1 MKPLRKILG
10 IAVLVALLAATL
22 SACDLFGKKDPTPT
36 PTPDP
41 GGNVQP
47 PKPDQPQDI
56 SDATSGL
63 KYKLTG
69 NSYSVVGILDTN
81 TRKEIVIP
89 ETYNGLPVDAIG
101 GNAFEGAKSIKSI
114 TLSENVTS
122 IGDYAFKGCESLRT
136 IHLNKVN
143 AIGNGAFRGCKSLQF
158 IDVSEE
164 NENFSVVDN
173 VLYNKDLTTLWLYPT
188 AKSEPS
194 SFSVPKS
201 VTTIRSYA
209 FEGDT
214 MQLNEVLIDTNVE
227 IVSFNAFYDTF
238 FLHIYYIPVD
248 PETNAFPSGWN
259 ENWHNLSEEDAKTYI
274 SVFSGKECTITLD
287 THGGNEIEPILQ
299 YEGFFISNP
308 EIPVREGYR
317 FDGWY
322 LSDTYE
328 KNYRVTFQYK
338 VKEDITF
345 HAKWVKRCTI
355 KFDTKEG
362 GTEIPDVVQDE
373 GYTVAKP
380 ADPTRENYRFAG
392 WYLGGSEYN
401 FDSVVSQD
409 LTIEAK
415 WVLQCYLVFDLGYG
429 EESNVYYKTAPKDI
443 GLTVGTDELKK
454 NPSRAGFKFMGWYT
468 EKDGQGTK
476 IEDDKFPY
484 VLEKMETVFYAYW
497 KESFTIVFD
506 ADNETS
512 ETSDVAV
519 LKGDA
524 ITEQE
529 APDTPVYENYRFDG
543 WFSERNGGGT
553 EFRAGE
559 TVFADDTPK
568 KYYAKWVRQY
578 VVTIDTN
585 GGGNI
590 SPSPYKVDVGST
602 ISEPDAECRDKYGYE
617 FRGWHVGDASGK
629 EWDFATDVITEDL
642 TLFAVYN
649 AKKLT
654 ITFKMQSGVDASIGG
669 IKPENTIPCEFDQV
683 LTAEQLAVVCPSEE
697 YRFVEWQYGGV
708 RVGEYEYDKEDT
720 EHKFPV
726 FVGLKIDRLEYGSST
741 IEAIMQRQYR
751 VTLVS
756 NESESTDIFVD
767 EGNTLN
773 ASDIDNPSQY
783 GYVFEYWLDGET
795 RFESMTMT
803 EDILLKAKWHLD
815 TFKITYRIEGQ
826 PDEINEIEYKTEIH
840 NFLDPVIDGFVVS
853 RWTHED
859 GSAIK
864 MPYVV
869 EGDETI
875 VAVLTAVVENENYFN
890 FDPYDDGYSVKSF
903 KTEFKSDS
911 TVTAIKIPDTYNGKP
926 VYRVEGSAFA
936 NAAYLEKVELG
947 ANVVA
952 IESGAFVNCSGLK
965 VMSITA
971 PVNTI
976 KPGAFAGCTRLTRI
990 AVSDSNTCFTNDNGD
1005 GILYEINSA
1014 DEYVLVAYPAGRS
1027 DETVTVST
1035 FVGEIKSYAF
1045 DGASRLKVINI
1056 ERDNAFGTIGATAFN
1071 GCSALEAVN
1080 VNNSAYVSVDGVLYT
1095 AGEINN
1101 ESVYT
1106 VGSTLVLY
1114 PQNKAGDTFT
1124 VPDTVTKIARYAFK
1138 GNRNLVEIVI
1148 GANVSTLGDGENDYE
1163 VFGEAKKLE
1172 RFVVDAAS
1180 QSFSEIRGVLYNKAG
1195 TVLRFYPSAKS
1206 DMTYVVES
1214 TAEKICRNAFA
1225 GAINLSILY
1234 IPKSVVTVSDTLFA
1248 GAERLTTVYVGHT
1261 EAELPSGWNNNW
1273 KDDLPTNAEVF
1284 YGAYTV

>member
-1 MKPLRKILG
+1 MKPLMKILG

-36 PTPDP
+36 PTPNP

-69 NSYSVVGILDTN
+69 NSYSVVGILSTN
-81 TRKEIVIP
+81 TRTDVVVP
-89 ETYNGLPVDAIG
+89 ETYNGLPVDTIG
-101 GNAFEGAKSIKSI
+101 YNAFEGATKIK
-114 TLSENVTS
+114 TLTLGENVTS
-122 IGDYAFKGCESLRT
+122 VGDFAFKGCTALRT
-136 IHLNKVN
+136 INLNKVN
-143 AIGNGAFRGCKSLQF
+143 SIGNGAFRGCKSLQF
-158 IDVSEE
+158 VTVSED
-164 NENFSVVDN
+164 NEHYFVEHN
-173 VLYNKDLTTLWLYPT
+173 VLYNKNKTTLVLYPT
-188 AKSEPS
+188 SNYEFDN
-194 SFSVPKS
+194 FSIPKS
-201 VTTIRSYA
+201 VDTIRGGA
-209 FEGDT
+209 FEGEDL
-214 MQLNEVLIDTNVE
+214 QLEIVLIGANVKE
-227 IVSFNAFYDTF
+227 VSYNAFIDCKN
-238 FLHIYYIPVD
+238 LKIYYIPD
-248 PETNAFPSGWN
+248 ADGGIPAGWN
-259 ENWHNLSEEDAKTYI
+259 ENWHNLSEKEAADNI
-274 SVFSGKECTITLD
+274 SAFNGRECTITFD
-287 THGGNEIEPILQ
+287 SHGGSAVEAVLQ
-299 YEGFFISNP
+299 YEKFYISTP
-308 EIPVREGYR
+308 ETPIREGYR

-322 LSDTYE
+322 LTDSYLTE
-328 KNYRVTFQYK
+328 QK
-338 VKEDITF
+338 VKFPYQVDGDRTL

-355 KFDTKEG
+355 KFDTKDG

-392 WYLGGSEYN
+392 WYLGGREYN

-497 KESFTIVFD
+497 KESFTIVFA

-543 WFSERNGGGT
+543 WFAERNGGGT

-578 VVTIDTN
+578 VVTFDTN
-585 GGGNI
+585 GGPQYGD
-590 SPSPYKVDVGST
+590 PFKVDTGSKLSQPNASYHVKKGHDFVNWQIDGVPVDFDTYVVEKDVTLVATYEAQQYNVIFIAETGEVIATVNGNPSYAGTFEFGST
-602 ISEPDAECRDKYGYE
+602 I
-617 FRGWHVGDASGK
+617 
-629 EWDFATDVITEDL
+629 
-642 TLFAVYN
+642 
-649 AKKLT
+649 
-654 ITFKMQSGVDASIGG
+654 
-669 IKPENTIPCEFDQV
+669 
-683 LTAEQLAVVCPSEE
+683 TAESLNVVCPTETH
-697 YRFVEWQYGGV
+697 RFVEWTYGGV
-708 RVGEYEYDKEDT
+708 RYGNYDEDGKFVDFTITEEYPD
-720 EHKFPV
+720 
-726 FVGLKIDRLEYGSST
+726 GLTLTAKW
-741 IEAIMQRQYR
+741 QRQYR

-826 PDEINEIEYKTEIH
+826 PDEINEIEYLTKIH

-859 GSAIK
+859 GSAIE
-864 MPYVV
+864 MPYTVSR
-869 EGDETI
+869 DEI
-875 VAVLTAVVENENYFN
+875 IYAVLTAVVENENYFN
-890 FDPYDDGYSVKSF
+890 FDPYDDGYSVSF
-903 KTEFKSDS
+903 KDEFKTDS

-1261 EAELPSGWNNNW
+1261 EAELPSGWNYNW
-1273 KDDLPTNAEVF
+1273 KGDLPTNANVV
-1284 YGAYTV
+1284 YGEYTV

>member
-22 SACDLFGKKDPTPT
+22 SACNLFGKDDPTPT

-69 NSYSVVGILDTN
+69 NSYSVVGILSTN
-81 TRKEIVIP
+81 TRTDVVVP
-89 ETYNGLPVDAIG
+89 ETYNGLPVDTIG
-101 GNAFEGAKSIKSI
+101 YNAFEGATKIK
-114 TLSENVTS
+114 TLTLGENVTS
-122 IGDYAFKGCESLRT
+122 VGDFAFKGCTALRT
-136 IHLNKVN
+136 INLNKVN
-143 AIGNGAFRGCKSLQF
+143 SIGNGAFRGCKSLQF
-158 IDVSEE
+158 VTVSED
-164 NENFSVVDN
+164 NEHYFVEHN
-173 VLYNKDLTTLWLYPT
+173 VLYNKNKTTLVLYPT
-188 AKSEPS
+188 SNYEFDN
-194 SFSVPKS
+194 FSIPKS
-201 VTTIRSYA
+201 VDTIRGGA
-209 FEGDT
+209 FEGEDL
-214 MQLNEVLIDTNVE
+214 QLEIVLIGANVKE
-227 IVSFNAFYDTF
+227 VSYNAFIDCKN
-238 FLHIYYIPVD
+238 LKIYYIPDVD
-248 PETNAFPSGWN
+248 GGIPAGWN
-259 ENWHNLSEEDAKTYI
+259 ENWHNLSEKEAADNI
-274 SVFSGKECTITLD
+274 SAFNGRECTVTFD
-287 THGGNEIEPILQ
+287 SHGGSEVEAVLQ
-299 YEGFFISNP
+299 YEKFYISTP
-308 EIPVREGYR
+308 ETPIREGYR

-322 LSDTYE
+322 LTDSYLTE
-328 KNYRVTFQYK
+328 QK
-338 VKEDITF
+338 VKFPYQVDGDRTL

-355 KFDTKEG
+355 KFDTKDG

-585 GGGNI
+585 GGPQYGD
-590 SPSPYKVDVGST
+590 PFKVDTGSKLSQPNASYHVKKGHDFVNWQIDGVPVDFDTYVVEKDVTLVATYEAQQYNVIFIAETGEVIATVNGNPSYAGTFEFGST
-602 ISEPDAECRDKYGYE
+602 I
-617 FRGWHVGDASGK
+617 
-629 EWDFATDVITEDL
+629 
-642 TLFAVYN
+642 
-649 AKKLT
+649 
-654 ITFKMQSGVDASIGG
+654 
-669 IKPENTIPCEFDQV
+669 
-683 LTAEQLAVVCPSEE
+683 TAESLNVVCPTETH
-697 YRFVEWQYGGV
+697 RFVEWTYGGV
-708 RVGEYEYDKEDT
+708 RYGNYDEDGKFVDFTITEEYPD
-720 EHKFPV
+720 
-726 FVGLKIDRLEYGSST
+726 GLTLTAKW
-741 IEAIMQRQYR
+741 QRQYR

-890 FDPYDDGYSVKSF
+890 FTSNGDGYSVSF
-903 KTEFKSDS
+903 KDEFKSDS

-926 VYRVEGSAFA
+926 VSRVAGRAFL
-936 NAAYLEKVELG
+936 NAVYLEKVELG

-952 IESGAFVNCSGLK
+952 IESGAFMNCSGLK

-976 KPGAFAGCTRLTRI
+976 SFGAFAGCTRLTRI

-1005 GILYEINSA
+1005 GILYEINSD

-1035 FVGEIKSYAF
+1035 FVGEIRSYAF

-1056 ERDNAFGTIGATAFN
+1056 ERDNAFGTIGTYAFN

-1095 AGEINN
+1095 ADEK
-1101 ESVYT
+1101 
-1106 VGSTLVLY
+1106 TLVLY

-1124 VPDTVTKIARYAFK
+1124 VPDTVTKIARRAFR
-1138 GNRNLVEIVI
+1138 GNNNLVEIVI
-1148 GANVSTLGDGENDYE
+1148 GANVSALGDGEDDYE

-1172 RFVVDAAS
+1172 RFAVDAAN

-1214 TAEKICRNAFA
+1214 TAEKICLNAFA

-1234 IPKSVVTVSDTLFA
+1234 IPKSVVTVSGTLFA

-1261 EAELPSGWNNNW
+1261 EAELPSGWNYNW
-1273 KDDLPTNAEVF
+1273 KGDLPTNANVV

>member
-36 PTPDP
+36 PTPNP

-69 NSYSVVGILDTN
+69 NSYSVVGILSTN
-81 TRKEIVIP
+81 TRTDVVVP
-89 ETYNGLPVDAIG
+89 ETYNGLPVDTIG
-101 GNAFEGAKSIKSI
+101 YNAFEGATKIK
-114 TLSENVTS
+114 TLTLGENVTS
-122 IGDYAFKGCESLRT
+122 VGDFAFKGCTALRT
-136 IHLNKVN
+136 INLNKVN
-143 AIGNGAFRGCKSLQF
+143 SIGNGAFRGCKSLQF
-158 IDVSEE
+158 VTVSED
-164 NENFSVVDN
+164 NEHYFVEHN
-173 VLYNKDLTTLWLYPT
+173 VLYNKNKTTLVLYPT
-188 AKSEPS
+188 SNYEFDN
-194 SFSVPKS
+194 FSIPKS
-201 VTTIRSYA
+201 VDTIRGGA
-209 FEGDT
+209 FEGEDL
-214 MQLNEVLIDTNVE
+214 QLEIVLIGANVKE
-227 IVSFNAFYDTF
+227 VSYNAFIDCKN
-238 FLHIYYIPVD
+238 LKIYYIPD
-248 PETNAFPSGWN
+248 ADGGIPAGWN
-259 ENWHNLSEEDAKTYI
+259 ENWHNLSEKEAADNI
-274 SVFSGKECTITLD
+274 SAFNGRECTVTFD
-287 THGGNEIEPILQ
+287 SHGGSAVEAVLQ
-299 YEGFFISNP
+299 YEKFYISTP
-308 EIPVREGYR
+308 ETPIREGYR

-322 LSDTYE
+322 LTDSYLTE
-328 KNYRVTFQYK
+328 QK
-338 VKEDITF
+338 VKFPYQVDGDRTL

-559 TVFADDTPK
+559 TVFADDAPK

-585 GGGNI
+585 GGPQYGD
-590 SPSPYKVDVGST
+590 PFKVDTGSKLSQPNASYHVKKGHDFVNWQIDGVPVDFDTYVVEKDVTLVATYEAQQYNVIFIAETGEVIATVNGNPSYAGTFEFGST
-602 ISEPDAECRDKYGYE
+602 I
-617 FRGWHVGDASGK
+617 
-629 EWDFATDVITEDL
+629 
-642 TLFAVYN
+642 
-649 AKKLT
+649 
-654 ITFKMQSGVDASIGG
+654 
-669 IKPENTIPCEFDQV
+669 
-683 LTAEQLAVVCPSEE
+683 TAESLNVVCPTETH
-697 YRFVEWQYGGV
+697 RFVEWTYGGV
-708 RVGEYEYDKEDT
+708 RYGNYDEDGKFVDFTITEEYPD
-720 EHKFPV
+720 
-726 FVGLKIDRLEYGSST
+726 GLTLTAKW
-741 IEAIMQRQYR
+741 QRQYR

-826 PDEINEIEYKTEIH
+826 PDEINEIEYLTKIH

-859 GSAIK
+859 GSAIT

-869 EGDETI
+869 EHDETI

-890 FDPYDDGYSVKSF
+890 FDPYDDGYSVSF
-903 KTEFKSDS
+903 KDEFKTDS

-926 VYRVEGSAFA
+926 VYRVADRAFL
-936 NAAYLEKVELG
+936 NAVYLEKVELG

-976 KPGAFAGCTRLTRI
+976 SFGAFAGCTRLTNI
-990 AVSDSNTCFTNDNGD
+990 AVEEQPDPEKPTWFTNVNGD
-1005 GILYEINSA
+1005 GILYEINSD

-1027 DETVTVST
+1027 DETVTVSA

-1056 ERDNAFGTIGATAFN
+1056 ERDNAFGTIGTYAFN

-1095 AGEINN
+1095 AGEINDDR
-1101 ESVYT
+1101 SAYT
-1106 VGSTLVLY
+1106 VGNTLVLY

-1124 VPDTVTKIARYAFK
+1124 VPDTVTKIARRAFR
-1138 GNRNLVEIVI
+1138 GNNNLVEIVI
-1148 GANVSTLGDGENDYE
+1148 GANVLALGDGEDDYE

-1172 RFVVDAAS
+1172 RFAVDAAN
-1180 QSFSEIRGVLYNKAG
+1180 QSFSGIRGVLYNKAG

-1214 TAEKICRNAFA
+1214 TAEKICLNAFA

-1234 IPKSVVTVSDTLFA
+1234 IPKSVVTVSGTLFA

-1261 EAELPSGWNNNW
+1261 EAELPSGWNYNW
-1273 KDDLPTNAEVF
+1273 KGDLPTNANVV
-1284 YGAYTV
+1284 YGEYTV

>member
-1 MKPLRKILG
+1 MKPLMKILG

-36 PTPDP
+36 PTPNP

-69 NSYSVVGILDTN
+69 NSYSVVGILSTN
-81 TRKEIVIP
+81 TRTDVVVP
-89 ETYNGLPVDAIG
+89 ETYNGLPVDTIG
-101 GNAFEGAKSIKSI
+101 YNAFEGATKIK
-114 TLSENVTS
+114 TLTLGENVTS
-122 IGDYAFKGCESLRT
+122 VGDFAFKGCTALRT
-136 IHLNKVN
+136 INLNKVN
-143 AIGNGAFRGCKSLQF
+143 SIGNGAFRGCKSLQF
-158 IDVSEE
+158 VTVSED
-164 NENFSVVDN
+164 NEHYFVEHN
-173 VLYNKDLTTLWLYPT
+173 VLYNKNKTTLVLYPT
-188 AKSEPS
+188 SNYEFDN
-194 SFSVPKS
+194 FSIPKS
-201 VTTIRSYA
+201 VDTIRGGA
-209 FEGDT
+209 FEGEDL
-214 MQLNEVLIDTNVE
+214 QLEIVLIGANVKE
-227 IVSFNAFYDTF
+227 VSYNAFIDCKN
-238 FLHIYYIPVD
+238 LKIYYIPD
-248 PETNAFPSGWN
+248 ADGGIPAGWN
-259 ENWHNLSEEDAKTYI
+259 ENWHNLSEKEAADNI
-274 SVFSGKECTITLD
+274 SAFNGRECTITFD
-287 THGGNEIEPILQ
+287 SHGGSAVEAVLQ
-299 YEGFFISNP
+299 YEKFYISTP
-308 EIPVREGYR
+308 ETPIREGYR

-322 LSDTYE
+322 LTDSYLTE
-328 KNYRVTFQYK
+328 QK
-338 VKEDITF
+338 VKFPYQVDGDRTL

-355 KFDTKEG
+355 KFDTKDG

-392 WYLGGSEYN
+392 WYLGGREYN

-497 KESFTIVFD
+497 KESFTIVFA

-585 GGGNI
+585 GGPQYGD
-590 SPSPYKVDVGST
+590 PFKVDTGSKLSQPNASYHVKKGHDFVNWQIDGVPVDFDTYVVEKDVTLVATYEAQQYNVIFIAETGEVIATVNGNPSYAGTFEFGST
-602 ISEPDAECRDKYGYE
+602 I
-617 FRGWHVGDASGK
+617 
-629 EWDFATDVITEDL
+629 
-642 TLFAVYN
+642 
-649 AKKLT
+649 
-654 ITFKMQSGVDASIGG
+654 
-669 IKPENTIPCEFDQV
+669 
-683 LTAEQLAVVCPSEE
+683 TAESLNVVCPTETH
-697 YRFVEWQYGGV
+697 RFVEWTYGGV
-708 RVGEYEYDKEDT
+708 RYGNYDEDGKFVDFTITEEYPD
-720 EHKFPV
+720 
-726 FVGLKIDRLEYGSST
+726 GLTLTAKW
-741 IEAIMQRQYR
+741 QRQYR

-890 FDPYDDGYSVKSF
+890 FTSNGDGYSVSF
-903 KTEFKSDS
+903 KDEFKSDS

-926 VYRVEGSAFA
+926 VSRVAGRAFL
-936 NAAYLEKVELG
+936 NAVYLEKVELG

-952 IESGAFVNCSGLK
+952 IESGAFMNCSGLK

-976 KPGAFAGCTRLTRI
+976 SFGAFAGCTRLTRI

-1005 GILYEINSA
+1005 GILYEINSD

-1035 FVGEIKSYAF
+1035 FVGEIRSYAF

-1056 ERDNAFGTIGATAFN
+1056 ERDNAFGTIGTYAFN

-1095 AGEINN
+1095 ADEK
-1101 ESVYT
+1101 
-1106 VGSTLVLY
+1106 TLVLY

-1124 VPDTVTKIARYAFK
+1124 VPDTVTKIARRAFR
-1138 GNRNLVEIVI
+1138 GNNNLVEIVI
-1148 GANVSTLGDGENDYE
+1148 GANVSALGDGEDDYE

-1172 RFVVDAAS
+1172 RFAVDAAN

-1214 TAEKICRNAFA
+1214 TAEKICLNAFA

-1234 IPKSVVTVSDTLFA
+1234 IPKSVVTVSGTLFA

-1261 EAELPSGWNNNW
+1261 EAELPSGWNYNW
-1273 KDDLPTNAEVF
+1273 KGDLPTNANVV

>member
-36 PTPDP
+36 PTPNP

-69 NSYSVVGILDTN
+69 NSYSVVGILSTN
-81 TRKEIVIP
+81 TRTDVVVP
-89 ETYNGLPVDAIG
+89 ETYNGLPVDTIG
-101 GNAFEGAKSIKSI
+101 YNAFEGATKIK
-114 TLSENVTS
+114 TLTLGENVTS
-122 IGDYAFKGCESLRT
+122 VGDFAFKGCTALRT
-136 IHLNKVN
+136 INLNKVN
-143 AIGNGAFRGCKSLQF
+143 SIGNGAFRGCKSLQF
-158 IDVSEE
+158 VTVSED
-164 NENFSVVDN
+164 NEHYFVEHN
-173 VLYNKDLTTLWLYPT
+173 VLYNKNKTTLVLYPT
-188 AKSEPS
+188 SNYEFDN
-194 SFSVPKS
+194 FSIPKS
-201 VTTIRSYA
+201 VDTIRGGA
-209 FEGDT
+209 FEGEDL
-214 MQLNEVLIDTNVE
+214 QLEIVLIGANVKE
-227 IVSFNAFYDTF
+227 VSYNAFIDCKN
-238 FLHIYYIPVD
+238 LKIYYIPD
-248 PETNAFPSGWN
+248 ADGGIPAGWN
-259 ENWHNLSEEDAKTYI
+259 ENWHNLSEKEAADNI
-274 SVFSGKECTITLD
+274 SAFNGRECTITFD
-287 THGGNEIEPILQ
+287 SHGGSEVEAVLQ
-299 YEGFFISNP
+299 YEKFYISTP
-308 EIPVREGYR
+308 ETPIREGYR

-322 LSDTYE
+322 LTDSYLTE
-328 KNYRVTFQYK
+328 QK
-338 VKEDITF
+338 VKFPYQVDGDRTL

-585 GGGNI
+585 GGPQYGD
-590 SPSPYKVDVGST
+590 PFKVDTGSKLSQPNASYHVKKGHDFVNWQIDGVPVDFDTYVVEKDVTLVATYEAQQYNVIFIAETGEVIATVNGNPSYAGTFEFGST
-602 ISEPDAECRDKYGYE
+602 I
-617 FRGWHVGDASGK
+617 
-629 EWDFATDVITEDL
+629 
-642 TLFAVYN
+642 
-649 AKKLT
+649 
-654 ITFKMQSGVDASIGG
+654 
-669 IKPENTIPCEFDQV
+669 
-683 LTAEQLAVVCPSEE
+683 TAESLNVVCPTETH
-697 YRFVEWQYGGV
+697 RFVEWTYGGV
-708 RVGEYEYDKEDT
+708 RYGNYDEDGKFVDFTITEEYPD
-720 EHKFPV
+720 
-726 FVGLKIDRLEYGSST
+726 GLTLTAKW
-741 IEAIMQRQYR
+741 QRQYR

-826 PDEINEIEYKTEIH
+826 PDEINEIEYLTKIH

-859 GSAIK
+859 GSAIT

-890 FDPYDDGYSVKSF
+890 FILKGDEYSVSF
-903 KTEFKSDS
+903 KDEFKTDS
-911 TVTAIKIPDTYNGKP
+911 TVTAIKIPDTHNGKP
-926 VYRVEGSAFA
+926 VSRVAGRAFL
-936 NAAYLEKVELG
+936 NAVYLEKVELG

-952 IESGAFVNCSGLK
+952 IESGAFMNCSGLK

-1005 GILYEINSA
+1005 GILYEINSD

-1035 FVGEIKSYAF
+1035 FVGEIRSYAF

-1056 ERDNAFGTIGATAFN
+1056 ERDNAFGTIGTYAFN

-1095 AGEINN
+1095 ADEK
-1101 ESVYT
+1101 
-1106 VGSTLVLY
+1106 TLVLY

-1124 VPDTVTKIARYAFK
+1124 VPDTVTKIARRAFR
-1138 GNRNLVEIVI
+1138 GNNNLVEIVI
-1148 GANVSTLGDGENDYE
+1148 GANVSALGDGEDDYE

-1172 RFVVDAAS
+1172 RFAVDAAN

-1214 TAEKICRNAFA
+1214 TAEKICLNAFA
-1225 GAINLSILY
+1225 GAINLSVLY
-1234 IPKSVVTVSDTLFA
+1234 IPKSVVTVSGTLFA

-1261 EAELPSGWNNNW
+1261 EAELPSGWNYDW
-1273 KDDLPTNAEVF
+1273 KGDLQTNANVV

>member
-36 PTPDP
+36 PTPNP

-69 NSYSVVGILDTN
+69 NSYSVVGILSTN
-81 TRKEIVIP
+81 TRTDVVVP
-89 ETYNGLPVDAIG
+89 ETYNGLPVDTIG
-101 GNAFEGAKSIKSI
+101 YNAFEGATKIK
-114 TLSENVTS
+114 TLTLGENVTS
-122 IGDYAFKGCESLRT
+122 VGDFAFKGCTALRT
-136 IHLNKVN
+136 INLNKVN
-143 AIGNGAFRGCKSLQF
+143 SIGNGAFRGCKSLQF
-158 IDVSEE
+158 VTVSED
-164 NENFSVVDN
+164 NEHYFVEHN
-173 VLYNKDLTTLWLYPT
+173 VLYNKNKTTLVLYPT
-188 AKSEPS
+188 SNYEFDN
-194 SFSVPKS
+194 FSIPKS
-201 VTTIRSYA
+201 VDTIRGGA
-209 FEGDT
+209 FEGEDL
-214 MQLNEVLIDTNVE
+214 QLEIVLIGANVKE
-227 IVSFNAFYDTF
+227 VSYNAFIDCKN
-238 FLHIYYIPVD
+238 LKIYYIPD
-248 PETNAFPSGWN
+248 ADGGIPAGWN
-259 ENWHNLSEEDAKTYI
+259 ENWHNLSEKEAADNI
-274 SVFSGKECTITLD
+274 SAFNGRECTVTFD
-287 THGGNEIEPILQ
+287 SHGGSAVEAVLQ
-299 YEGFFISNP
+299 YEKFYISTP
-308 EIPVREGYR
+308 ETPIREGYR

-322 LSDTYE
+322 LTDSYLTD
-328 KNYRVTFQYK
+328 QK
-338 VKEDITF
+338 VKFPYQVDGDRTL

-585 GGGNI
+585 GGPQYGD
-590 SPSPYKVDVGST
+590 PFKVDTGSKLSQPNASYHVKKGHDFVNWQIDGVPVDFDTYVVEKDVTLVATYEAQQYNVIFIAETGEVHATVNGNPRYDGSFEFGST
-602 ISEPDAECRDKYGYE
+602 I
-617 FRGWHVGDASGK
+617 
-629 EWDFATDVITEDL
+629 
-642 TLFAVYN
+642 
-649 AKKLT
+649 
-654 ITFKMQSGVDASIGG
+654 
-669 IKPENTIPCEFDQV
+669 
-683 LTAEQLAVVCPSEE
+683 TAENLNVVCPTETH
-697 YRFVEWQYGGV
+697 RFVEWTYGGV
-708 RVGEYEYDKEDT
+708 RYGNYDENGKFVDFTITEEY
-720 EHKFPV
+720 PA
-726 FVGLKIDRLEYGSST
+726 GLTLTAKW
-741 IEAIMQRQYR
+741 QRQYR

-826 PDEINEIEYKTEIH
+826 PDEINEIEYLTKIH

-859 GSAIK
+859 GSAIT

-890 FDPYDDGYSVKSF
+890 FDPYDDGYSVSF
-903 KTEFKSDS
+903 KDEFKTDS

-926 VYRVEGSAFA
+926 VYRVADRAFL
-936 NAAYLEKVELG
+936 NAVYLEKVELG

-952 IESGAFVNCSGLK
+952 IESGAFMNCSGLK

-976 KPGAFAGCTRLTRI
+976 GFGAFAGCTRLTRI
-990 AVSDSNTCFTNDNGD
+990 AVSDLNTCFTNDNGD
-1005 GILYEINSA
+1005 GILYEINSD

-1056 ERDNAFGTIGATAFN
+1056 ERDNAFGTIGTYAFN

-1080 VNNSAYVSVDGVLYT
+1080 VNNEAYVSVDGVLYT
-1095 AGEINN
+1095 ADEK
-1101 ESVYT
+1101 
-1106 VGSTLVLY
+1106 TLVLY

-1124 VPDTVTKIARYAFK
+1124 VPDTVTKIARRAFR
-1138 GNRNLVEIVI
+1138 GNNNLVEIVI
-1148 GANVSTLGDGENDYE
+1148 GANVSALGDGEDDYE

-1172 RFVVDAAS
+1172 RFAVDAAN

-1214 TAEKICRNAFA
+1214 TAEKICLNAFA
-1225 GAINLSILY
+1225 GAINLSVLY
-1234 IPKSVVTVSDTLFA
+1234 IPKSVVTVSGTLFA

-1261 EAELPSGWNNNW
+1261 EAELPSGWNYDW
-1273 KDDLPTNAEVF
+1273 KGDLQTNAEVF

>member
-36 PTPDP
+36 PTPNP

-69 NSYSVVGILDTN
+69 NSYSVVGILSTN
-81 TRKEIVIP
+81 TRTDVVVP
-89 ETYNGLPVDAIG
+89 ETYNGLPVDTIG
-101 GNAFEGAKSIKSI
+101 YNAFEGATKIK
-114 TLSENVTS
+114 TLTLGENVTS
-122 IGDYAFKGCESLRT
+122 VGDFAFKGCTALRT
-136 IHLNKVN
+136 INLNKVN
-143 AIGNGAFRGCKSLQF
+143 SIGNGAFRGCKSLQF
-158 IDVSEE
+158 VTVSED
-164 NENFSVVDN
+164 NEHYFVEHN
-173 VLYNKDLTTLWLYPT
+173 VLYNKNKTTLVLYPT
-188 AKSEPS
+188 SNYEFDN
-194 SFSVPKS
+194 FSIPKS
-201 VTTIRSYA
+201 VDTIRGGA
-209 FEGDT
+209 FEGEDL
-214 MQLNEVLIDTNVE
+214 QLEIVLIGANVKE
-227 IVSFNAFYDTF
+227 VSYNAFIDCKN
-238 FLHIYYIPVD
+238 LKIYYIPD
-248 PETNAFPSGWN
+248 ADGGIPAGWN
-259 ENWHNLSEEDAKTYI
+259 ENWHNLSEKEAADNI
-274 SVFSGKECTITLD
+274 SAFNGRECTVTFD
-287 THGGNEIEPILQ
+287 SHGGSAVEAVLQ
-299 YEGFFISNP
+299 YEKFYISTP
-308 EIPVREGYR
+308 ETPIREGYR

-322 LSDTYE
+322 LTDSYLTE
-328 KNYRVTFQYK
+328 QK
-338 VKEDITF
+338 VKFPYQVDGDRTL

-497 KESFTIVFD
+497 KESFTIVFA

-585 GGGNI
+585 GGPQYGDPFKVDTGSKLSQPNASYHVKKGHDFVNWQI
-590 SPSPYKVDVGST
+590 DGVPVDFDTYVVEKDVTLVATYEAQKYKVCFIAETGEVHATVNGNPRYDDSFEFGST
-602 ISEPDAECRDKYGYE
+602 I
-617 FRGWHVGDASGK
+617 
-629 EWDFATDVITEDL
+629 
-642 TLFAVYN
+642 
-649 AKKLT
+649 
-654 ITFKMQSGVDASIGG
+654 
-669 IKPENTIPCEFDQV
+669 
-683 LTAEQLAVVCPSEE
+683 TAESLNVVCPTETH
-697 YRFVEWQYGGV
+697 RFVEWTYGGV
-708 RVGEYEYDKEDT
+708 RYGNYDEDGKFVDFTITEEYPD
-720 EHKFPV
+720 
-726 FVGLKIDRLEYGSST
+726 GLTLTAKW
-741 IEAIMQRQYR
+741 QRQYR

-826 PDEINEIEYKTEIH
+826 PDEINEIEYLTKIH

-859 GSAIK
+859 GSAIT

-890 FDPYDDGYSVKSF
+890 FDPYDDGYSVSF
-903 KTEFKSDS
+903 KDEFKTDS

-952 IESGAFVNCSGLK
+952 IERGAFVNCSGLK

-976 KPGAFAGCTRLTRI
+976 GFGAFAGCTRLTRI
-990 AVSDSNTCFTNDNGD
+990 AVSDLNTCFTNDNGD
-1005 GILYEINSA
+1005 GILYEINSD

-1056 ERDNAFGTIGATAFN
+1056 ERENRFGKIELTAFN

-1261 EAELPSGWNNNW
+1261 EAELPSGWNNW
-1273 KDDLPTNAEVF
+1273 KGDLPTNANVV
-1284 YGAYTV
+1284 YGEYTV

>member
-36 PTPDP
+36 PTPNP

-69 NSYSVVGILDTN
+69 NSYSVVGILSTN
-81 TRKEIVIP
+81 TRTDVVVP
-89 ETYNGLPVDAIG
+89 ETYNGLPVDTIG
-101 GNAFEGAKSIKSI
+101 YNAFEGATKIK
-114 TLSENVTS
+114 TLTLGENVTS
-122 IGDYAFKGCESLRT
+122 VGDFAFKGCTALRT
-136 IHLNKVN
+136 INLNKVN
-143 AIGNGAFRGCKSLQF
+143 SIGNGAFRGCKSLQF
-158 IDVSEE
+158 VTVSED
-164 NENFSVVDN
+164 NEHYFVEHN
-173 VLYNKDLTTLWLYPT
+173 VLYNKNKTTLVLYPT
-188 AKSEPS
+188 SNYEFDN
-194 SFSVPKS
+194 FSIPKS
-201 VTTIRSYA
+201 VDTIRGGA
-209 FEGDT
+209 FEGEDL
-214 MQLNEVLIDTNVE
+214 QLEIVLIGANVKE
-227 IVSFNAFYDTF
+227 VSYNAFIDCKN
-238 FLHIYYIPVD
+238 LKIYYIPD
-248 PETNAFPSGWN
+248 ADGGIPAGWN
-259 ENWHNLSEEDAKTYI
+259 ENWHNLSEKEAADNI
-274 SVFSGKECTITLD
+274 SAFNGRECTVTFD
-287 THGGNEIEPILQ
+287 SHGGSAVEAVLQ
-299 YEGFFISNP
+299 YEKFYISTP
-308 EIPVREGYR
+308 ETPIREGYR

-322 LSDTYE
+322 LTDSYLTD
-328 KNYRVTFQYK
+328 QK
-338 VKEDITF
+338 VKFPYQVDGDRTL

-585 GGGNI
+585 GGPQYGD
-590 SPSPYKVDVGST
+590 PFKVDTGSKLSQPNASYHVKKGHDFVNWQIDGVPVDFDTYVVEKDVTLVATYEAQQYNVIFIAETGEVIATVNGNPSYAGTFEFGST
-602 ISEPDAECRDKYGYE
+602 I
-617 FRGWHVGDASGK
+617 
-629 EWDFATDVITEDL
+629 
-642 TLFAVYN
+642 
-649 AKKLT
+649 
-654 ITFKMQSGVDASIGG
+654 
-669 IKPENTIPCEFDQV
+669 
-683 LTAEQLAVVCPSEE
+683 TAESLNVVCPTETH
-697 YRFVEWQYGGV
+697 RFVEWTYGGV
-708 RVGEYEYDKEDT
+708 RYGNYDEDGKFVDFTITEEYPD
-720 EHKFPV
+720 
-726 FVGLKIDRLEYGSST
+726 GLTLTAKW
-741 IEAIMQRQYR
+741 QRQYR

-826 PDEINEIEYKTEIH
+826 PDEINEIEYLTKIH

-859 GSAIK
+859 GSAIT

-890 FDPYDDGYSVKSF
+890 FILKGDEYSVSF
-903 KTEFKSDS
+903 KDEFKTDS
-911 TVTAIKIPDTYNGKP
+911 TVTAIKIPDTHNGKP
-926 VYRVEGSAFA
+926 VSRVAGRAFL
-936 NAAYLEKVELG
+936 NAVYLEKVELG

-952 IESGAFVNCSGLK
+952 IESGAFMNCSGLK

-976 KPGAFAGCTRLTRI
+976 SFGAFAGCTRLTRI

-1005 GILYEINSA
+1005 GILYEINSD

-1035 FVGEIKSYAF
+1035 FVGEIRSYAF

-1056 ERDNAFGTIGATAFN
+1056 ERDNAFGTIGTYAFN

-1095 AGEINN
+1095 AGEINDDR
-1101 ESVYT
+1101 SAYT
-1106 VGSTLVLY
+1106 VGNTLVLY

-1172 RFVVDAAS
+1172 RFAVDAAN
-1180 QSFSEIRGVLYNKAG
+1180 QNFSEIRGVLYNKAG

-1214 TAEKICRNAFA
+1214 TAEKICLNAFA

-1234 IPKSVVTVSDTLFA
+1234 IPKSVVTVSGTLFA

-1261 EAELPSGWNNNW
+1261 ETELPSGWNDYW

>member
-36 PTPDP
+36 PTPNP

-69 NSYSVVGILDTN
+69 NSYSVVGILSTN
-81 TRKEIVIP
+81 TRTDVVVP
-89 ETYNGLPVDAIG
+89 ETYNGLPVDTIG
-101 GNAFEGAKSIKSI
+101 YNAFEGATKIK
-114 TLSENVTS
+114 TLTLGENVTS
-122 IGDYAFKGCESLRT
+122 VGDFAFKGCTALRT
-136 IHLNKVN
+136 INLNKVN
-143 AIGNGAFRGCKSLQF
+143 SIGNGAFRGCKSLQF
-158 IDVSEE
+158 VTVSED
-164 NENFSVVDN
+164 NEHYFVEHN
-173 VLYNKDLTTLWLYPT
+173 VLYNKNKTTLVLYPT
-188 AKSEPS
+188 SNYEFDN
-194 SFSVPKS
+194 FSIPKS
-201 VTTIRSYA
+201 VDTIRGGA
-209 FEGDT
+209 FEGEDL
-214 MQLNEVLIDTNVE
+214 QLEIVLIGANVKE
-227 IVSFNAFYDTF
+227 VSYNAFIDCKN
-238 FLHIYYIPVD
+238 LKIYYIPD
-248 PETNAFPSGWN
+248 ADGGIPAGWN
-259 ENWHNLSEEDAKTYI
+259 ENWHNLSEKEAADNI
-274 SVFSGKECTITLD
+274 SAFNGRECTITFD
-287 THGGNEIEPILQ
+287 SHGGSAVEAVLQ
-299 YEGFFISNP
+299 YEKFYISTP
-308 EIPVREGYR
+308 ETPIREGYR

-322 LSDTYE
+322 LTDSYLTE
-328 KNYRVTFQYK
+328 QK
-338 VKEDITF
+338 VKFPYQVDGDRTL

-585 GGGNI
+585 GGPQYGD
-590 SPSPYKVDVGST
+590 PFKVDTGSKLSQPNASYHVKKGHDFVNWQIDGVPVDFDTYVVEKDVTLVATYEAQQYNVIFIAETGEVHATVNGNPSYAGTFEFGST
-602 ISEPDAECRDKYGYE
+602 I
-617 FRGWHVGDASGK
+617 
-629 EWDFATDVITEDL
+629 
-642 TLFAVYN
+642 
-649 AKKLT
+649 
-654 ITFKMQSGVDASIGG
+654 
-669 IKPENTIPCEFDQV
+669 
-683 LTAEQLAVVCPSEE
+683 TAESLNVVCPTETH
-697 YRFVEWQYGGV
+697 RFVEWTYGGV
-708 RVGEYEYDKEDT
+708 RYGNYDEDGKFVDFTITEEYPD
-720 EHKFPV
+720 
-726 FVGLKIDRLEYGSST
+726 GLTLTAKW
-741 IEAIMQRQYR
+741 QRQYR

-890 FDPYDDGYSVKSF
+890 FTSNGDGYSVSF
-903 KTEFKSDS
+903 KDEFKSDS

-926 VYRVEGSAFA
+926 VSRVAGRAFL
-936 NAAYLEKVELG
+936 NAVYLEKVELG

-952 IESGAFVNCSGLK
+952 IESGAFMNCSGLK

-976 KPGAFAGCTRLTRI
+976 SFGAFAGCTRLTRI

-1005 GILYEINSA
+1005 GILYEINSD

-1035 FVGEIKSYAF
+1035 FVGEIRSYAF

-1056 ERDNAFGTIGATAFN
+1056 ERGNAFGTIGTYAFN

-1095 AGEINN
+1095 ADEK
-1101 ESVYT
+1101 
-1106 VGSTLVLY
+1106 TLVLY

-1124 VPDTVTKIARYAFK
+1124 VPDTVTKIARRAFR
-1138 GNRNLVEIVI
+1138 GNNNLVEIVI
-1148 GANVSTLGDGENDYE
+1148 GANVSALGDGEDDYE

-1172 RFVVDAAS
+1172 RFAVDAAN

-1214 TAEKICRNAFA
+1214 TAEKICLNAFA

-1234 IPKSVVTVSDTLFA
+1234 IPKSVVTVSGTLFA

-1261 EAELPSGWNNNW
+1261 EAELPSGWNYNW
-1273 KDDLPTNAEVF
+1273 KGDLPTNANVV

>member
-36 PTPDP
+36 PTPNP

-238 FLHIYYIPVD
+238 FLHIYYIPVN

-355 KFDTKEG
+355 KFDTKDG

-585 GGGNI
+585 GGPQYGD
-590 SPSPYKVDVGST
+590 PFKVDTGSKLSQPNASYHVKKGHDFVNWQIDGVPVDFDTYVVEKDVTLVATYEAQQYNVIFIAETGEVIATVNGNPSYAGTFEFGST
-602 ISEPDAECRDKYGYE
+602 I
-617 FRGWHVGDASGK
+617 
-629 EWDFATDVITEDL
+629 
-642 TLFAVYN
+642 
-649 AKKLT
+649 
-654 ITFKMQSGVDASIGG
+654 
-669 IKPENTIPCEFDQV
+669 
-683 LTAEQLAVVCPSEE
+683 TAESLNVVCPTETH
-697 YRFVEWQYGGV
+697 RFVEWTYGGV
-708 RVGEYEYDKEDT
+708 RYGNYDEDGKFVDFTITEEYPD
-720 EHKFPV
+720 
-726 FVGLKIDRLEYGSST
+726 GLTLTAKW
-741 IEAIMQRQYR
+741 QRQYR

-926 VYRVEGSAFA
+926 VSRVAGRAFL
-936 NAAYLEKVELG
+936 NAVYLEKVELG

-952 IESGAFVNCSGLK
+952 IESGAFMNCSGLK

-976 KPGAFAGCTRLTRI
+976 SFGAFAGCTRLTRI

-1005 GILYEINSA
+1005 GILYEINSD

-1027 DETVTVST
+1027 DETVTVSA
-1035 FVGEIKSYAF
+1035 FVGEIRSYAF

-1095 AGEINN
+1095 AGEINDDR
-1101 ESVYT
+1101 SAYT
-1106 VGSTLVLY
+1106 VGNTLVLY

-1172 RFVVDAAS
+1172 RFAVDAAN

-1214 TAEKICRNAFA
+1214 TAEKICLNAFA
-1225 GAINLSILY
+1225 GAINLSVLY
-1234 IPKSVVTVSDTLFA
+1234 IPKSVVTVSGTLFA

-1261 EAELPSGWNNNW
+1261 EAELPSGWNYNW
-1273 KDDLPTNAEVF
+1273 KGDLPTNANVV

>member
-69 NSYSVVGILDTN
+69 NSYSVVGILSTN
-81 TRKEIVIP
+81 TRTDVVVP
-89 ETYNGLPVDAIG
+89 ETYNGLPVDTIG
-101 GNAFEGAKSIKSI
+101 YNAFEGATKIK
-114 TLSENVTS
+114 TLTLGENVTS
-122 IGDYAFKGCESLRT
+122 VGDFAFKGCTALRT
-136 IHLNKVN
+136 INLNKVN
-143 AIGNGAFRGCKSLQF
+143 SIGNGAFRGCKSLQF
-158 IDVSEE
+158 VTVSED
-164 NENFSVVDN
+164 NEHYFVEHN
-173 VLYNKDLTTLWLYPT
+173 VLYNKNKTTLVLYPT
-188 AKSEPS
+188 SNYEFDN
-194 SFSVPKS
+194 FSIPKS
-201 VTTIRSYA
+201 VDTIRGGA
-209 FEGDT
+209 FEGEDL
-214 MQLNEVLIDTNVE
+214 QLEIVLIGANVKE
-227 IVSFNAFYDTF
+227 VSYNAFIDCKN
-238 FLHIYYIPVD
+238 LKIYYIPD
-248 PETNAFPSGWN
+248 ADGGIPAGWN
-259 ENWHNLSEEDAKTYI
+259 ENWHNLSEKEAADNI
-274 SVFSGKECTITLD
+274 SAFNGRECTVTFD
-287 THGGNEIEPILQ
+287 SHGGSEVEAVLQ
-299 YEGFFISNP
+299 YEKFYISTP
-308 EIPVREGYR
+308 ETPIREGYR

-322 LSDTYE
+322 LTDSYLTD
-328 KNYRVTFQYK
+328 QK
-338 VKEDITF
+338 VKFPYQVDGDRTL

-355 KFDTKEG
+355 KFDTKDG

-497 KESFTIVFD
+497 KESFTIVFA

-585 GGGNI
+585 GGPQYGD
-590 SPSPYKVDVGST
+590 PFKVDTGSKLSQPNASYHVKKGHDFVNWQIDGVPVDFDTYVVEKDVTLVATYEAQQYNVIFIAETGEVHATVNGNPSYAGTFEFGST
-602 ISEPDAECRDKYGYE
+602 ITSE
-617 FRGWHVGDASGK
+617 S
-629 EWDFATDVITEDL
+629 L
-642 TLFAVYN
+642 N
-649 AKKLT
+649 
-654 ITFKMQSGVDASIGG
+654 
-669 IKPENTIPCEFDQV
+669 
-683 LTAEQLAVVCPSEE
+683 VVCPTETH
-697 YRFVEWQYGGV
+697 RFVEWTYGGV
-708 RVGEYEYDKEDT
+708 RYGNYDEDGKFVDFTITEEYPD
-720 EHKFPV
+720 
-726 FVGLKIDRLEYGSST
+726 GLTLTAKW
-741 IEAIMQRQYR
+741 QRQYR

-803 EDILLKAKWHLD
+803 EDILLKAKWHLA

-826 PDEINEIEYKTEIH
+826 PDEINEIEYLTEIH

-890 FDPYDDGYSVKSF
+890 FIPNGDGCSVSF
-903 KTEFKSDS
+903 KDEFKTDS

-926 VYRVEGSAFA
+926 VSRVAGRAFL
-936 NAAYLEKVELG
+936 NAVYLEKVELG

-952 IESGAFVNCSGLK
+952 IESGAFMNCSGLK

-976 KPGAFAGCTRLTRI
+976 GFGAFAGCTRLTRI
-990 AVSDSNTCFTNDNGD
+990 AVSDLNTCFTNDNGD
-1005 GILYEINSA
+1005 GILYEINSD

-1027 DETVTVST
+1027 DETVTVSA

-1056 ERDNAFGTIGATAFN
+1056 ERDNAFGTIGTYAFN

-1095 AGEINN
+1095 ADEK
-1101 ESVYT
+1101 
-1106 VGSTLVLY
+1106 TLVLY

-1124 VPDTVTKIARYAFK
+1124 VPDTVTKIARRAFR
-1138 GNRNLVEIVI
+1138 GNNNLVEIVI
-1148 GANVSTLGDGENDYE
+1148 GANVLALGDGEDDYE

-1172 RFVVDAAS
+1172 RFAVDAAN
-1180 QSFSEIRGVLYNKAG
+1180 QNFSANSGVLYNKAG

-1214 TAEKICRNAFA
+1214 TAEKICLNAFA

-1234 IPKSVVTVSDTLFA
+1234 IPKSVVTVSGTLFA

-1261 EAELPSGWNNNW
+1261 EAELPSSWNYNW
-1273 KDDLPTNAEVF
+1273 KGDLPTNAEVF
-1284 YGAYTV
+1284 YGEYTV

>member
-69 NSYSVVGILDTN
+69 NSYSVVGILSTN
-81 TRKEIVIP
+81 TRTDVVVP
-89 ETYNGLPVDAIG
+89 ETYNGLPVDTIG
-101 GNAFEGAKSIKSI
+101 YNAFEGATKIK
-114 TLSENVTS
+114 TLTLGENVTS
-122 IGDYAFKGCESLRT
+122 VGDFAFKGCTALRT
-136 IHLNKVN
+136 INLNKVN
-143 AIGNGAFRGCKSLQF
+143 SIGNGAFRGCKSLQF
-158 IDVSEE
+158 VTVSED
-164 NENFSVVDN
+164 NEHYFVEHN
-173 VLYNKDLTTLWLYPT
+173 VLYNKNKTTLVLYPT
-188 AKSEPS
+188 SNYEFDN
-194 SFSVPKS
+194 FSIPKS
-201 VTTIRSYA
+201 VDTIRGGA
-209 FEGDT
+209 FEGEDL
-214 MQLNEVLIDTNVE
+214 QLEIVLIGANVKE
-227 IVSFNAFYDTF
+227 VSYNAFIDCKN
-238 FLHIYYIPVD
+238 LKIYYIPD
-248 PETNAFPSGWN
+248 ADGGIPAGWN
-259 ENWHNLSEEDAKTYI
+259 ENWHNLSEKEAADNI
-274 SVFSGKECTITLD
+274 SAFNGRECTVTFD
-287 THGGNEIEPILQ
+287 SHGGSAVEAVLQ
-299 YEGFFISNP
+299 YEKFYISTP
-308 EIPVREGYR
+308 ETPIREGYR

-322 LSDTYE
+322 LTDSYLTD
-328 KNYRVTFQYK
+328 QK
-338 VKEDITF
+338 VKFPYQVDGDRTL

-497 KESFTIVFD
+497 KESFTIVFA

-585 GGGNI
+585 GGPQYGD
-590 SPSPYKVDVGST
+590 PFKVDTGSKLSQPNASYTVKKGHDFVNWQIDGVPVDFDTYVVEKDVTLVATYEAQQYNVIFIAETGEVLATVNGNPSYAGTFEFGST
-602 ISEPDAECRDKYGYE
+602 I
-617 FRGWHVGDASGK
+617 
-629 EWDFATDVITEDL
+629 
-642 TLFAVYN
+642 
-649 AKKLT
+649 
-654 ITFKMQSGVDASIGG
+654 
-669 IKPENTIPCEFDQV
+669 
-683 LTAEQLAVVCPSEE
+683 TAESLNVVCPTETH
-697 YRFVEWQYGGV
+697 RFVEWTYGGV
-708 RVGEYEYDKEDT
+708 RYGNYDEDGKFVDFTITEEYPD
-720 EHKFPV
+720 
-726 FVGLKIDRLEYGSST
+726 GLTLTAKW
-741 IEAIMQRQYR
+741 QRQYR

-826 PDEINEIEYKTEIH
+826 PDEINEIEYLTEIH

-859 GSAIK
+859 GSAIT

-890 FDPYDDGYSVKSF
+890 FTSNGDGYSVSF
-903 KTEFKSDS
+903 KDEFKTDS

-926 VYRVEGSAFA
+926 VSRVAGRAFL
-936 NAAYLEKVELG
+936 NAVYLEKVELG

-952 IESGAFVNCSGLK
+952 IESGAFMNCSGLK

-976 KPGAFAGCTRLTRI
+976 GFGAFAGCTRLTRI

-1005 GILYEINSA
+1005 GILYEINSD

-1027 DETVTVST
+1027 DETVTVSA

-1056 ERDNAFGTIGATAFN
+1056 ERDNAFGTIGTYAFN

-1095 AGEINN
+1095 ADEK
-1101 ESVYT
+1101 
-1106 VGSTLVLY
+1106 TLVLY

-1124 VPDTVTKIARYAFK
+1124 VPDTVTKIARRAFR
-1138 GNRNLVEIVI
+1138 GNNNLVEIVI
-1148 GANVSTLGDGENDYE
+1148 GANVSALGDGEDDYE

-1172 RFVVDAAS
+1172 RFAVDAAN

-1214 TAEKICRNAFA
+1214 TAEKICLNAFA

-1234 IPKSVVTVSDTLFA
+1234 IPKSVVTVSGTLFA

-1261 EAELPSGWNNNW
+1261 EAELPSGWNYNW
-1273 KDDLPTNAEVF
+1273 KGDLQTNAEVF

>member
-36 PTPDP
+36 PTPNP

-69 NSYSVVGILDTN
+69 NSYSVVGILSTN
-81 TRKEIVIP
+81 TRTDVVVP
-89 ETYNGLPVDAIG
+89 ETYNGLPVDTIG
-101 GNAFEGAKSIKSI
+101 YNAFEGATKIK
-114 TLSENVTS
+114 TLTLGENVTS
-122 IGDYAFKGCESLRT
+122 VGDFAFKGCTALRT
-136 IHLNKVN
+136 INLNKVN
-143 AIGNGAFRGCKSLQF
+143 SIGNGAFRGCKSLQF
-158 IDVSEE
+158 VTVSED
-164 NENFSVVDN
+164 NEHYFVEHN
-173 VLYNKDLTTLWLYPT
+173 VLYNKNKTTLVLYPT
-188 AKSEPS
+188 SNYEFDN
-194 SFSVPKS
+194 FSIPKS
-201 VTTIRSYA
+201 VDTIRGGA
-209 FEGDT
+209 FEGEDL
-214 MQLNEVLIDTNVE
+214 QLEIVLIGANVKE
-227 IVSFNAFYDTF
+227 VSYNAFIDCKN
-238 FLHIYYIPVD
+238 LKIYYIPD
-248 PETNAFPSGWN
+248 ADGGIPAGWN
-259 ENWHNLSEEDAKTYI
+259 ENWHNLSEKEAADNI
-274 SVFSGKECTITLD
+274 SAFNGRECTVTFD
-287 THGGNEIEPILQ
+287 SHGGSAVEAVLQ
-299 YEGFFISNP
+299 YEKFYISTP
-308 EIPVREGYR
+308 ETPIREGYR

-322 LSDTYE
+322 LTDSYLTE
-328 KNYRVTFQYK
+328 QK
-338 VKEDITF
+338 VKFPYQVDGDRTL

-497 KESFTIVFD
+497 KESFTIVFA

-585 GGGNI
+585 GGPQYGD
-590 SPSPYKVDVGST
+590 PFKVDTGSKLSQPNASYTVKKGHDFVNWQIDGVPVDFDTYVVEKDVTLVATYEAQQYNVIFIAETGEVIATVNGNPSYAGTFEFGST
-602 ISEPDAECRDKYGYE
+602 I
-617 FRGWHVGDASGK
+617 
-629 EWDFATDVITEDL
+629 
-642 TLFAVYN
+642 
-649 AKKLT
+649 
-654 ITFKMQSGVDASIGG
+654 
-669 IKPENTIPCEFDQV
+669 
-683 LTAEQLAVVCPSEE
+683 TAESLNVVCPTETH
-697 YRFVEWQYGGV
+697 RFVEWTYGGV
-708 RVGEYEYDKEDT
+708 RYGNYDEDGKFVDFTITEEYPD
-720 EHKFPV
+720 
-726 FVGLKIDRLEYGSST
+726 GLTLTAKW
-741 IEAIMQRQYR
+741 QRQYR

-826 PDEINEIEYKTEIH
+826 PDEINEIEYLTKIH

-859 GSAIK
+859 GSAIT

-890 FDPYDDGYSVKSF
+890 FTSNGDGYSVSF
-903 KTEFKSDS
+903 KDEFKSDS
-911 TVTAIKIPDTYNGKP
+911 TVTAIKIPDTHNGKP
-926 VYRVEGSAFA
+926 VSRVAGRAFL
-936 NAAYLEKVELG
+936 NAVYLEKVELG

-952 IESGAFVNCSGLK
+952 IESGAFMNCSGLK

-976 KPGAFAGCTRLTRI
+976 SFGAFAGCTRLTRI

-1005 GILYEINSA
+1005 GILYEINSD

-1035 FVGEIKSYAF
+1035 FVGEIRSYAF

-1056 ERDNAFGTIGATAFN
+1056 ERDNAFGTIGTYAFN

-1095 AGEINN
+1095 ADEK
-1101 ESVYT
+1101 
-1106 VGSTLVLY
+1106 TLVLY

-1148 GANVSTLGDGENDYE
+1148 GSNVSALGDGENDYE

-1172 RFVVDAAS
+1172 RFAVDAAN

-1214 TAEKICRNAFA
+1214 TAEKICLNAFA
-1225 GAINLSILY
+1225 GAINLSVLY
-1234 IPKSVVTVSDTLFA
+1234 IPKSVVTVSGTLFA

-1261 EAELPSGWNNNW
+1261 EAELPWNYDW
-1273 KDDLPTNAEVF
+1273 KGDLPTNANVV

>member
-36 PTPDP
+36 PTPNP

-69 NSYSVVGILDTN
+69 NSYSVVGILSTN
-81 TRKEIVIP
+81 TRTDVVVP
-89 ETYNGLPVDAIG
+89 ETYNGLPVDTIG
-101 GNAFEGAKSIKSI
+101 YNAFEGATKIK
-114 TLSENVTS
+114 TLTLGENVTS
-122 IGDYAFKGCESLRT
+122 VGDFAFKGCTALRT
-136 IHLNKVN
+136 INLNKVN
-143 AIGNGAFRGCKSLQF
+143 SIGNGAFRGCKSLQF
-158 IDVSEE
+158 VTVSED
-164 NENFSVVDN
+164 NEHYFVEHN
-173 VLYNKDLTTLWLYPT
+173 VLYNKNKTTLVLYPT
-188 AKSEPS
+188 SNYEFDN
-194 SFSVPKS
+194 FSIPKS
-201 VTTIRSYA
+201 VDTIRGGA
-209 FEGDT
+209 FEGEDL
-214 MQLNEVLIDTNVE
+214 QLEIVLIGANVKE
-227 IVSFNAFYDTF
+227 VSYNAFIDCKN
-238 FLHIYYIPVD
+238 LKIYYIPD
-248 PETNAFPSGWN
+248 ADGGIPAGWN
-259 ENWHNLSEEDAKTYI
+259 ENWHNLSEKEAADNI
-274 SVFSGKECTITLD
+274 SAFNGRECTVTFD
-287 THGGNEIEPILQ
+287 SHGGSAVEAVLQ
-299 YEGFFISNP
+299 YEKFYISTP
-308 EIPVREGYR
+308 ETPIREGYR

-322 LSDTYE
+322 LTDSYLTE
-328 KNYRVTFQYK
+328 QK
-338 VKEDITF
+338 VKFPYQVDGDRTL

-585 GGGNI
+585 GGPQYGD
-590 SPSPYKVDVGST
+590 PFKVDTGSKLSQPNASYHVKKGHDFVNWQIDGVPVDFDTYVVEKDVTLVATYEAQQYNVIFIAETGEVIATVNGNPSYAGTFEFGST
-602 ISEPDAECRDKYGYE
+602 I
-617 FRGWHVGDASGK
+617 
-629 EWDFATDVITEDL
+629 
-642 TLFAVYN
+642 
-649 AKKLT
+649 
-654 ITFKMQSGVDASIGG
+654 
-669 IKPENTIPCEFDQV
+669 
-683 LTAEQLAVVCPSEE
+683 TAESLNVVCPTETH
-697 YRFVEWQYGGV
+697 RFVEWTYGGV
-708 RVGEYEYDKEDT
+708 RYGNYDEDGKFVDFTITEEYPD
-720 EHKFPV
+720 
-726 FVGLKIDRLEYGSST
+726 GLTLTAKW
-741 IEAIMQRQYR
+741 QRQYR
-751 VTLVS
+751 ATLVS

-826 PDEINEIEYKTEIH
+826 PDEINEIEYLTKIH

-890 FDPYDDGYSVKSF
+890 FTSNGDGYSVSF
-903 KTEFKSDS
+903 KDEFKSDS

-926 VYRVEGSAFA
+926 VSRVAGRAFL
-936 NAAYLEKVELG
+936 NAVYLEKVELG

-952 IESGAFVNCSGLK
+952 IESGAFMNCSGLK

-976 KPGAFAGCTRLTRI
+976 SFGAFAGCTRLTRI

-1005 GILYEINSA
+1005 GILYEINSD

-1035 FVGEIKSYAF
+1035 FVGEIRSYAF

-1056 ERDNAFGTIGATAFN
+1056 ERDNAFGTIGTYAFN

-1095 AGEINN
+1095 ADEK
-1101 ESVYT
+1101 
-1106 VGSTLVLY
+1106 TLVLY

-1124 VPDTVTKIARYAFK
+1124 VPDTVTKIARRAFR
-1138 GNRNLVEIVI
+1138 GNNNLVEIVI
-1148 GANVSTLGDGENDYE
+1148 GANVSALGDGEDDYE

-1172 RFVVDAAS
+1172 RFAVDAAN

-1214 TAEKICRNAFA
+1214 TAEKICLNAFA

-1234 IPKSVVTVSDTLFA
+1234 IPKSVVTVSGTLFA

-1261 EAELPSGWNNNW
+1261 EAELPSGWNYNW
-1273 KDDLPTNAEVF
+1273 KGDLPTNANVV

>member
-69 NSYSVVGILDTN
+69 NSYSVVGILSTN
-81 TRKEIVIP
+81 TRTDVVVP
-89 ETYNGLPVDAIG
+89 ETYNGLPVDTIG
-101 GNAFEGAKSIKSI
+101 YNAFEGATKIK
-114 TLSENVTS
+114 TLTLGENVTS
-122 IGDYAFKGCESLRT
+122 VGDFAFKGCTALRT
-136 IHLNKVN
+136 INLNKVN
-143 AIGNGAFRGCKSLQF
+143 SIGNGAFRGCKSLQF
-158 IDVSEE
+158 VTVSED
-164 NENFSVVDN
+164 NEHYFVEHN
-173 VLYNKDLTTLWLYPT
+173 VLYNKNKTTLVLYPT
-188 AKSEPS
+188 SNYEFDN
-194 SFSVPKS
+194 FSIPKS
-201 VTTIRSYA
+201 VDTIRGGA
-209 FEGDT
+209 FEGEDL
-214 MQLNEVLIDTNVE
+214 QLEIVLIGANVKE
-227 IVSFNAFYDTF
+227 VSYNAFIDCKN
-238 FLHIYYIPVD
+238 LKIYYIPD
-248 PETNAFPSGWN
+248 ADGGIPAGWN
-259 ENWHNLSEEDAKTYI
+259 ENWHNLSEKEAADNI
-274 SVFSGKECTITLD
+274 SAFNGRECTVTFD
-287 THGGNEIEPILQ
+287 SHGGSAVEAVLQ
-299 YEGFFISNP
+299 YEKFYISTP
-308 EIPVREGYR
+308 ETPIREGYR

-322 LSDTYE
+322 LTDSYLTE
-328 KNYRVTFQYK
+328 QK
-338 VKEDITF
+338 VKFPYQVDGDRTL

-585 GGGNI
+585 GGPQYGD
-590 SPSPYKVDVGST
+590 PFKVDTGSKLSQPNASYNVKKGHDFVNWQIDGVPVDFDTYVVEKDVTLVATYEAQQYNVIFIAETGEVIATVNGNPSYAGTFEFGST
-602 ISEPDAECRDKYGYE
+602 I
-617 FRGWHVGDASGK
+617 
-629 EWDFATDVITEDL
+629 
-642 TLFAVYN
+642 
-649 AKKLT
+649 
-654 ITFKMQSGVDASIGG
+654 
-669 IKPENTIPCEFDQV
+669 
-683 LTAEQLAVVCPSEE
+683 TAESLNVVCPTETH
-697 YRFVEWQYGGV
+697 RFVEWTYGGV
-708 RVGEYEYDKEDT
+708 RYGNYDEDGKFVDFTITEEYPD
-720 EHKFPV
+720 
-726 FVGLKIDRLEYGSST
+726 GLTLTAKW
-741 IEAIMQRQYR
+741 QRQYR

-864 MPYVV
+864 MPYIV

-890 FDPYDDGYSVKSF
+890 FTSNGDGYSVSF
-903 KTEFKSDS
+903 KDEFKSDS

-926 VYRVEGSAFA
+926 VSRVAGRAFL
-936 NAAYLEKVELG
+936 NAVYLEKVELG

-952 IESGAFVNCSGLK
+952 IESGAFMNCSGLK

-976 KPGAFAGCTRLTRI
+976 SFGAFAGCTRLTRI

-1005 GILYEINSA
+1005 GILYEINSD

-1035 FVGEIKSYAF
+1035 FVGEIRSYAF

-1056 ERDNAFGTIGATAFN
+1056 ERDNAFGTIGTYAFN

-1095 AGEINN
+1095 ADEK
-1101 ESVYT
+1101 
-1106 VGSTLVLY
+1106 TLVLY

-1124 VPDTVTKIARYAFK
+1124 VPDTVTKIARRAFR
-1138 GNRNLVEIVI
+1138 GNNNLVEIVI
-1148 GANVSTLGDGENDYE
+1148 GANVSALGDGEDDYE

-1172 RFVVDAAS
+1172 RFAVDAAN

-1214 TAEKICRNAFA
+1214 TAEKICLNAFA

-1234 IPKSVVTVSDTLFA
+1234 IPKSVVTVSGTLFA

-1261 EAELPSGWNNNW
+1261 EAELPSGWNYNW
-1273 KDDLPTNAEVF
+1273 KGDLPTNANVV

>member
-36 PTPDP
+36 PTPNP

-69 NSYSVVGILDTN
+69 NSYSVVGILSTN
-81 TRKEIVIP
+81 TRTDVVVP
-89 ETYNGLPVDAIG
+89 ETYNGLPVDTIG
-101 GNAFEGAKSIKSI
+101 YNAFEGATKIK
-114 TLSENVTS
+114 TLTLGENVTS
-122 IGDYAFKGCESLRT
+122 VGDFAFKGCTALRT
-136 IHLNKVN
+136 INLNKVN
-143 AIGNGAFRGCKSLQF
+143 SIGNGAFRGCKSLQF
-158 IDVSEE
+158 VTVSEE
-164 NENFSVVDN
+164 NEHYFVEHN
-173 VLYNKDLTTLWLYPT
+173 VLYNKNKTTLVLYPT
-188 AKSEPS
+188 SNYEFDN
-194 SFSVPKS
+194 FSIPKS
-201 VTTIRSYA
+201 VDTIRGGA
-209 FEGDT
+209 FEGEDL
-214 MQLNEVLIDTNVE
+214 QLEIVLIGANVKE
-227 IVSFNAFYDTF
+227 VSYNAFIDCKN
-238 FLHIYYIPVD
+238 LKIYYIPD
-248 PETNAFPSGWN
+248 ADGGIPAGWN
-259 ENWHNLSEEDAKTYI
+259 ENWHNLSEKEAADNI
-274 SVFSGKECTITLD
+274 SAFNGRECTVTFD
-287 THGGNEIEPILQ
+287 SHGGSAVEAVLQ
-299 YEGFFISNP
+299 YEKFYISTP
-308 EIPVREGYR
+308 ETPIREGYR

-322 LSDTYE
+322 LTDSYLTE
-328 KNYRVTFQYK
+328 QK
-338 VKEDITF
+338 VKFPYQVDGDRTL

-585 GGGNI
+585 GGPQYGD
-590 SPSPYKVDVGST
+590 PFKVDTGSKLSQPNASYTVKKGHDFVNWQIDGVPVDFDTYVVEKDVTLVATYEAQQYNVIFIAETGEVIATVNGNPSYAGTFEFGST
-602 ISEPDAECRDKYGYE
+602 I
-617 FRGWHVGDASGK
+617 
-629 EWDFATDVITEDL
+629 
-642 TLFAVYN
+642 
-649 AKKLT
+649 
-654 ITFKMQSGVDASIGG
+654 
-669 IKPENTIPCEFDQV
+669 
-683 LTAEQLAVVCPSEE
+683 TAESLNVVCPTETH
-697 YRFVEWQYGGV
+697 RFVEWTYGGV
-708 RVGEYEYDKEDT
+708 RYGNYDEDGKFVDFTITEEYPD
-720 EHKFPV
+720 
-726 FVGLKIDRLEYGSST
+726 GLTLTAKW
-741 IEAIMQRQYR
+741 QRQYR

-826 PDEINEIEYKTEIH
+826 PDEINEIEYLTKIH

-859 GSAIK
+859 GSAIT

-890 FDPYDDGYSVKSF
+890 FDPYDDGYSVSF
-903 KTEFKSDS
+903 KDEFKTDS

-990 AVSDSNTCFTNDNGD
+990 AVSDSNTRFTNDNGD

-1261 EAELPSGWNNNW
+1261 EAELPSGWNYNW
-1273 KDDLPTNAEVF
+1273 KGDLPTNAEVF

>member
-1 MKPLRKILG
+1 MKPLKKILG

-22 SACDLFGKKDPTPT
+22 SACNLFGKDDPTPT
-36 PTPDP
+36 PTPNP

-69 NSYSVVGILDTN
+69 NSYSVVGILSTN
-81 TRKEIVIP
+81 TRTDVVVP
-89 ETYNGLPVDAIG
+89 ETYNGLPVDTIG
-101 GNAFEGAKSIKSI
+101 YNAFEGATKIK
-114 TLSENVTS
+114 TLTLGENVTS
-122 IGDYAFKGCESLRT
+122 VGDFAFKGCTALRT
-136 IHLNKVN
+136 INLNKVN
-143 AIGNGAFRGCKSLQF
+143 SIGNGAFRGCKSLQF
-158 IDVSEE
+158 VTVSED
-164 NENFSVVDN
+164 NEHYFVEHN
-173 VLYNKDLTTLWLYPT
+173 VLYNKNKTTLVLYPT
-188 AKSEPS
+188 SNYEFDN
-194 SFSVPKS
+194 FSIPKS
-201 VTTIRSYA
+201 VDTIRGGA
-209 FEGDT
+209 FEGEDL
-214 MQLNEVLIDTNVE
+214 QLEIVLIGANVKE
-227 IVSFNAFYDTF
+227 VSYNAFIDCKN
-238 FLHIYYIPVD
+238 LKIYYIPD
-248 PETNAFPSGWN
+248 ADGKIPAGWN
-259 ENWHNLSEEDAKTYI
+259 ENWHNLSEKEAADNIAA
-274 SVFSGKECTITLD
+274 FNGRECTITFD
-287 THGGNEIEPILQ
+287 SHGGSEVEAVSQ
-299 YEGFFISNP
+299 YEKFYISTP
-308 EIPVREGYR
+308 ETPVREGYR

-322 LSDTYE
+322 LTDSYLTE
-328 KNYRVTFQYK
+328 QK
-338 VKEDITF
+338 VKFPYQVDGDRTL

-373 GYTVAKP
+373 GYTVARP

-429 EESNVYYKTAPKDI
+429 EESNVYYKTTPKDI

-484 VLEKMETVFYAYW
+484 VLEKLETVFYAYW

-506 ADNETS
+506 ADNETMD
-512 ETSDVAV
+512 TSDVAV

-529 APDTPVYENYRFDG
+529 APATPVYENYRFDG

-553 EFRAGE
+553 EFKAGE

-585 GGGNI
+585 GGPQYGD
-590 SPSPYKVDVGST
+590 PFKVDTGSKLSQPNASYTVKKGHDFVNWQIDGVPVDFDTYVVEKDVTLVATYEAQQYNVIFIAETGEVLATVNGNPSYAGTFEFGST
-602 ISEPDAECRDKYGYE
+602 I
-617 FRGWHVGDASGK
+617 
-629 EWDFATDVITEDL
+629 
-642 TLFAVYN
+642 
-649 AKKLT
+649 
-654 ITFKMQSGVDASIGG
+654 
-669 IKPENTIPCEFDQV
+669 
-683 LTAEQLAVVCPSEE
+683 TAESLNVVCPTETH
-697 YRFVEWQYGGV
+697 RFVEWTYGGV
-708 RVGEYEYDKEDT
+708 RYGNYDENGKFVDFTITEEYPD
-720 EHKFPV
+720 
-726 FVGLKIDRLEYGSST
+726 GLTLTAKW
-741 IEAIMQRQYR
+741 QRQYR

-773 ASDIDNPSQY
+773 ASDIDNPIWY
-783 GYVFEYWLDGET
+783 GYVFEYWLDGAT

-803 EDILLKAKWHLD
+803 EDILLTAKWHLD
-815 TFKITYRIEGQ
+815 TFKITYKIEGQ
-826 PDEINEIEYKTEIH
+826 PDEINEIEYKTEIY

-890 FDPYDDGYSVKSF
+890 FTLNGDGYSVSF
-903 KTEFKSDS
+903 KDEFKSDS

-926 VYRVEGSAFA
+926 VSRVIGRAFL
-936 NAAYLEKVELG
+936 NAVYLEKVELG

-952 IESGAFVNCSGLK
+952 IESGAFMNCSGLK

-971 PVNTI
+971 SVNTI
-976 KPGAFAGCTRLTRI
+976 NQGAFAGCTRLTRI
-990 AVSDSNTCFTNDNGD
+990 AVSDLNTCFTNDNGD
-1005 GILYEINSA
+1005 GILYEINSD

-1056 ERDNAFGTIGATAFN
+1056 ERDNAFGTIGTSAFN

-1080 VNNSAYVSVDGVLYT
+1080 VNNEAYVSVDGVLYT
-1095 AGEINN
+1095 ADEK
-1101 ESVYT
+1101 
-1106 VGSTLVLY
+1106 TLVLY

-1124 VPDTVTKIARYAFK
+1124 VPDTVTKIAMRAFR
-1138 GNRNLVEIVI
+1138 GNNNLVEIVI

-1172 RFVVDAAS
+1172 RFVVDAEN
-1180 QSFSEIRGVLYNKAG
+1180 QSFSATSGVLYNKAG

-1214 TAEKICRNAFA
+1214 TAEKICLNAFA

-1234 IPKSVVTVSDTLFA
+1234 IPKSVVIVSGTLFA
-1248 GAERLTTVYVGHT
+1248 GAARLTTVYVEHL
-1261 EAELPSGWNNNW
+1261 EAELPEPGWNYNW
-1273 KDDLPTNAEVF
+1273 KGDLSKNAKVF
-1284 YGAYTV
+1284 YGEYTV

>member
-36 PTPDP
+36 PTPNP

-69 NSYSVVGILDTN
+69 NSYSVVGILSTN
-81 TRKEIVIP
+81 TRTDVVVP
-89 ETYNGLPVDAIG
+89 ETYNGLPVDTIG
-101 GNAFEGAKSIKSI
+101 YNAFEGATKIK
-114 TLSENVTS
+114 TLTLGENVTS
-122 IGDYAFKGCESLRT
+122 VGDFAFKGCTALRT
-136 IHLNKVN
+136 INLNKVN
-143 AIGNGAFRGCKSLQF
+143 SIGNGAFRGCKSLQF
-158 IDVSEE
+158 VTVSED
-164 NENFSVVDN
+164 NEHYFVEHN
-173 VLYNKDLTTLWLYPT
+173 VLYNKNKTTLVLYPT
-188 AKSEPS
+188 SNYEFDN
-194 SFSVPKS
+194 FSIPKS
-201 VTTIRSYA
+201 VDTIRGGA
-209 FEGDT
+209 FEGEDL
-214 MQLNEVLIDTNVE
+214 QLEIVLIGANVKE
-227 IVSFNAFYDTF
+227 VSYNAFIDCKN
-238 FLHIYYIPVD
+238 LKIYYIPD
-248 PETNAFPSGWN
+248 ADGGIPAGWN
-259 ENWHNLSEEDAKTYI
+259 ENWHNLSEKEAADNI
-274 SVFSGKECTITLD
+274 SAFNGRECTVTFD
-287 THGGNEIEPILQ
+287 SHGGSAVEAVLQ
-299 YEGFFISNP
+299 YEKFYISTP
-308 EIPVREGYR
+308 ETPIREGYR

-322 LSDTYE
+322 LTDSYLTE
-328 KNYRVTFQYK
+328 QK
-338 VKEDITF
+338 VKFPYQVDGDRTL

-585 GGGNI
+585 GGPQYGD
-590 SPSPYKVDVGST
+590 PFKVDTGSKLSQPNASYHVKKGHDFVNWQIDGVPVDFDTYVVEKDVTLVATYEAQQYNVIFIAETGEVIATVNGNPSYAGTFEFGST
-602 ISEPDAECRDKYGYE
+602 I
-617 FRGWHVGDASGK
+617 
-629 EWDFATDVITEDL
+629 
-642 TLFAVYN
+642 
-649 AKKLT
+649 
-654 ITFKMQSGVDASIGG
+654 
-669 IKPENTIPCEFDQV
+669 
-683 LTAEQLAVVCPSEE
+683 TAESLNVVCPTETH
-697 YRFVEWQYGGV
+697 RFVEWTYGGV
-708 RVGEYEYDKEDT
+708 RYGNYDEDGKFVDFTITEEYPD
-720 EHKFPV
+720 
-726 FVGLKIDRLEYGSST
+726 GLTLTAKW
-741 IEAIMQRQYR
+741 QRQYR

-890 FDPYDDGYSVKSF
+890 FTSNGDGYSVSF
-903 KTEFKSDS
+903 KDEFKSDS

-926 VYRVEGSAFA
+926 VSRVAGRAFL
-936 NAAYLEKVELG
+936 NAVYLEKVELG

-952 IESGAFVNCSGLK
+952 IESGAFMNCSGLK

-976 KPGAFAGCTRLTRI
+976 SFGAFAGCTRLTRI

-1005 GILYEINSA
+1005 GILYEINSD

-1035 FVGEIKSYAF
+1035 FVGEIRSYAF

-1056 ERDNAFGTIGATAFN
+1056 ERDNAFGTIGTYAFN

-1095 AGEINN
+1095 ADEK
-1101 ESVYT
+1101 
-1106 VGSTLVLY
+1106 TLVLY

-1124 VPDTVTKIARYAFK
+1124 VPDTVTKIARRAFR
-1138 GNRNLVEIVI
+1138 GNNNLVEIVI
-1148 GANVSTLGDGENDYE
+1148 GANVSALGDGEDDYE

-1172 RFVVDAAS
+1172 RFAVDAAN

-1214 TAEKICRNAFA
+1214 TAEKICLNAFA

-1234 IPKSVVTVSDTLFA
+1234 IPKSVVTVSGTLFA

-1261 EAELPSGWNNNW
+1261 EAELPSGWNYNW
-1273 KDDLPTNAEVF
+1273 KGDLPTNANVV

>member
-36 PTPDP
+36 PTPNP

-69 NSYSVVGILDTN
+69 NSYSVVGILSTN
-81 TRKEIVIP
+81 TRTDVVVP
-89 ETYNGLPVDAIG
+89 ETYNGLPVDTIG
-101 GNAFEGAKSIKSI
+101 YNAFEGATKIK
-114 TLSENVTS
+114 TLTLGENVTS
-122 IGDYAFKGCESLRT
+122 VGDFAFKGCTALRT
-136 IHLNKVN
+136 INLNKVN
-143 AIGNGAFRGCKSLQF
+143 SIGNGAFRGCKSLQF
-158 IDVSEE
+158 VTVSED
-164 NENFSVVDN
+164 NEHYFVEHN
-173 VLYNKDLTTLWLYPT
+173 VLYNKNKTTLVLYPT
-188 AKSEPS
+188 SNYEFDN
-194 SFSVPKS
+194 FSIPKS
-201 VTTIRSYA
+201 VDTIRGGA
-209 FEGDT
+209 FEGEDL
-214 MQLNEVLIDTNVE
+214 QLEIVLIGANVKE
-227 IVSFNAFYDTF
+227 VSYNAFIDCKN
-238 FLHIYYIPVD
+238 LKIYYIPD
-248 PETNAFPSGWN
+248 ADGGIPAGWN
-259 ENWHNLSEEDAKTYI
+259 ENWHNLSEKEAADNI
-274 SVFSGKECTITLD
+274 SAFNGRECTVTFD
-287 THGGNEIEPILQ
+287 SHGGSEVEAVLQ
-299 YEGFFISNP
+299 YEKFYISTP
-308 EIPVREGYR
+308 ETPIREGYR

-322 LSDTYE
+322 LTDSYLTD
-328 KNYRVTFQYK
+328 QK
-338 VKEDITF
+338 VKFPYQVDGDRTL

-401 FDSVVSQD
+401 FDSVVSQN

-497 KESFTIVFD
+497 KESFTIVFA

-585 GGGNI
+585 GGPQYGD
-590 SPSPYKVDVGST
+590 PFKVDTGSKLSQPNASYHVKKGHDFLNWQIDGVPVDFDTYVVEKDVTLVATYEAQQYNVIFIAETGEVIATVNGNPSYAGTFEFGST
-602 ISEPDAECRDKYGYE
+602 I
-617 FRGWHVGDASGK
+617 
-629 EWDFATDVITEDL
+629 
-642 TLFAVYN
+642 
-649 AKKLT
+649 
-654 ITFKMQSGVDASIGG
+654 
-669 IKPENTIPCEFDQV
+669 
-683 LTAEQLAVVCPSEE
+683 TAESLNVVCPTETH
-697 YRFVEWQYGGV
+697 RFVEWTYGGV
-708 RVGEYEYDKEDT
+708 RYGNYDEDGKFVDFTITEEYPD
-720 EHKFPV
+720 
-726 FVGLKIDRLEYGSST
+726 GLTLTAKW
-741 IEAIMQRQYR
+741 QRQYR

-826 PDEINEIEYKTEIH
+826 PDEINEIEYLTKIH

-890 FDPYDDGYSVKSF
+890 FISNGDGYSVSF
-903 KTEFKSDS
+903 KDEFKSDS

-926 VYRVEGSAFA
+926 VSRVAGRAFL
-936 NAAYLEKVELG
+936 NAVYLEKVELG

-952 IESGAFVNCSGLK
+952 IESGAFMNCSGLK

-976 KPGAFAGCTRLTRI
+976 GFGAFAGCTRLTRI
-990 AVSDSNTCFTNDNGD
+990 AVSDLNTCFTNDNGD
-1005 GILYEINSA
+1005 GILYEINSD

-1056 ERDNAFGTIGATAFN
+1056 ERDNAFGTIGTYAFN

-1080 VNNSAYVSVDGVLYT
+1080 VNNDAYMSVDGVLYT
-1095 AGEINN
+1095 ADEK
-1101 ESVYT
+1101 
-1106 VGSTLVLY
+1106 TLVLY

-1124 VPDTVTKIARYAFK
+1124 VPDTVTKIARRAFR
-1138 GNRNLVEIVI
+1138 GNNNLVEIVI
-1148 GANVSTLGDGENDYE
+1148 GANVSALGDGEDDYE

-1172 RFVVDAAS
+1172 RFAVDAAN

-1214 TAEKICRNAFA
+1214 TAEKICLNAFA

-1234 IPKSVVTVSDTLFA
+1234 IPKSVVTVSGTLFA

-1261 EAELPSGWNNNW
+1261 EAELPSGWNYNW
-1273 KDDLPTNAEVF
+1273 KGDLPTNANVV

>member
-36 PTPDP
+36 PNPNP

-69 NSYSVVGILDTN
+69 NSYSVVGILSTN
-81 TRKEIVIP
+81 TRTDVVVP
-89 ETYNGLPVDAIG
+89 ETYNGLPVDTIG
-101 GNAFEGAKSIKSI
+101 YNAFEGATKIK
-114 TLSENVTS
+114 TLTLGENVTS
-122 IGDYAFKGCESLRT
+122 VGDFAFKGCTALRT
-136 IHLNKVN
+136 INLNKVN
-143 AIGNGAFRGCKSLQF
+143 SIGNGAFRGCKSLQF
-158 IDVSEE
+158 VTVSED
-164 NENFSVVDN
+164 NEHYFVEHN
-173 VLYNKDLTTLWLYPT
+173 VLYNKNKTTLVLYPT
-188 AKSEPS
+188 SNYEFDN
-194 SFSVPKS
+194 FSIPKS
-201 VTTIRSYA
+201 VDTIRGGA
-209 FEGDT
+209 FEGEDL
-214 MQLNEVLIDTNVE
+214 QLEIVLIGANVKE
-227 IVSFNAFYDTF
+227 VSYNAFIDCKN
-238 FLHIYYIPVD
+238 LKIYYIPD
-248 PETNAFPSGWN
+248 ADGGIPAGWN
-259 ENWHNLSEEDAKTYI
+259 ENWHNLSEKEAADNI
-274 SVFSGKECTITLD
+274 SAFNGRECTVTFD
-287 THGGNEIEPILQ
+287 SHGGSAVEAVLQ
-299 YEGFFISNP
+299 YEKFYISTP
-308 EIPVREGYR
+308 ETPIREGYR

-322 LSDTYE
+322 LTDSYLTE
-328 KNYRVTFQYK
+328 QK
-338 VKEDITF
+338 VKFPYQVDGDRTL

-497 KESFTIVFD
+497 KESFTIVFA

-553 EFRAGE
+553 EFRVGE

-585 GGGNI
+585 GGPQYGDPFKVDTGSKLSQPNASYHVKKGHDFVNWQI
-590 SPSPYKVDVGST
+590 DGVPVDFDTYVVEKDVTLVATYEAQKYKVCFIAETGEVHATVNGNPRYDDSFEFGST
-602 ISEPDAECRDKYGYE
+602 I
-617 FRGWHVGDASGK
+617 
-629 EWDFATDVITEDL
+629 
-642 TLFAVYN
+642 
-649 AKKLT
+649 
-654 ITFKMQSGVDASIGG
+654 
-669 IKPENTIPCEFDQV
+669 
-683 LTAEQLAVVCPSEE
+683 TAESLNVVCPTETH
-697 YRFVEWQYGGV
+697 RFVEWTYGGV
-708 RVGEYEYDKEDT
+708 RYGNYDEDGKFVDFTITEEYPD
-720 EHKFPV
+720 
-726 FVGLKIDRLEYGSST
+726 GLTLTAKW
-741 IEAIMQRQYR
+741 QRQYR

-826 PDEINEIEYKTEIH
+826 PDEINEIEYLTKIH

-859 GSAIK
+859 GSAIT

-890 FDPYDDGYSVKSF
+890 FDPYDDGYSVSF
-903 KTEFKSDS
+903 KDEFKTDS

-976 KPGAFAGCTRLTRI
+976 GFGAFAGCTRLTRI
-990 AVSDSNTCFTNDNGD
+990 AVSDLNTCFTNDNGD
-1005 GILYEINSA
+1005 GILYEINSD

-1045 DGASRLKVINI
+1045 DGASRLKVIDI

-1095 AGEINN
+1095 AGEINDDR
-1101 ESVYT
+1101 SAYT
-1106 VGSTLVLY
+1106 VGNTLVLY

-1172 RFVVDAAS
+1172 RFAVDAAS
-1180 QSFSEIRGVLYNKAG
+1180 QNFSEIRGVLYNKAG

-1261 EAELPSGWNNNW
+1261 EAELPSGWNYNW
-1273 KDDLPTNAEVF
+1273 KDDLPTNANVV

>member
-22 SACDLFGKKDPTPT
+22 SACNLFGKDDPTPT

-69 NSYSVVGILDTN
+69 NSYSVVGILSTN
-81 TRKEIVIP
+81 TRTDVVVP
-89 ETYNGLPVDAIG
+89 ETYNGLPVDTIG
-101 GNAFEGAKSIKSI
+101 YNAFEGATKIK
-114 TLSENVTS
+114 TLTLGENVTS
-122 IGDYAFKGCESLRT
+122 VGDFAFKGCTALRT
-136 IHLNKVN
+136 INLNKVN
-143 AIGNGAFRGCKSLQF
+143 SIGNGAFRGCKSLQF
-158 IDVSEE
+158 VTVSED
-164 NENFSVVDN
+164 NEHYFVEHN
-173 VLYNKDLTTLWLYPT
+173 VLYNKNKTTLVLYPT
-188 AKSEPS
+188 SNYEFDN
-194 SFSVPKS
+194 FSIPKS
-201 VTTIRSYA
+201 VDTIRGGA
-209 FEGDT
+209 FEGEDL
-214 MQLNEVLIDTNVE
+214 QLEIVLIGANVKE
-227 IVSFNAFYDTF
+227 VSYNAFIDCKN
-238 FLHIYYIPVD
+238 LKIYYIPD
-248 PETNAFPSGWN
+248 ADGGIPAGWN
-259 ENWHNLSEEDAKTYI
+259 ENWHNLSEKEAADNI
-274 SVFSGKECTITLD
+274 SAFNGRECTITFD
-287 THGGNEIEPILQ
+287 SHGGSAVEAVLQ
-299 YEGFFISNP
+299 YEKFYISTP
-308 EIPVREGYR
+308 ETPIREGYR

-322 LSDTYE
+322 LTDSYLTE
-328 KNYRVTFQYK
+328 QK
-338 VKEDITF
+338 VKFPYQVDGDRTL

-355 KFDTKEG
+355 KFDTKDG

-497 KESFTIVFD
+497 KESFTIVFA

-585 GGGNI
+585 GGPQYGD
-590 SPSPYKVDVGST
+590 PFKVDTGSKLSQPNASYHVKKGHDFVNWQIDGVPVDFDTYVVEKDVTLVATYEAQQYNVIFIAETGEVIATVNGNPSYAGTFEFGST
-602 ISEPDAECRDKYGYE
+602 I
-617 FRGWHVGDASGK
+617 
-629 EWDFATDVITEDL
+629 
-642 TLFAVYN
+642 
-649 AKKLT
+649 
-654 ITFKMQSGVDASIGG
+654 
-669 IKPENTIPCEFDQV
+669 
-683 LTAEQLAVVCPSEE
+683 TAESLNVVCPTETH
-697 YRFVEWQYGGV
+697 RFVEWTYGGV
-708 RVGEYEYDKEDT
+708 RYGNYDEDGKFVDFTITEEYPD
-720 EHKFPV
+720 
-726 FVGLKIDRLEYGSST
+726 GLTLTAKW
-741 IEAIMQRQYR
+741 QRQYR

-826 PDEINEIEYKTEIH
+826 PDEINEIEYLTKIH

-859 GSAIK
+859 GSAIT

-890 FDPYDDGYSVKSF
+890 FDPYDDGYSVSF
-903 KTEFKSDS
+903 KDEFKSDS

-926 VYRVEGSAFA
+926 VYRVEGSVEGSAFA

-1045 DGASRLKVINI
+1045 DSASRLKVINI

-1148 GANVSTLGDGENDYE
+1148 GANVSTLGDGEDDYE

-1261 EAELPSGWNNNW
+1261 EAELPSGWSNNW
-1273 KDDLPTNAEVF
+1273 KGDLPTNANVV

>member
-69 NSYSVVGILDTN
+69 NSYSVVGILSTN
-81 TRKEIVIP
+81 TRTDVVVP
-89 ETYNGLPVDAIG
+89 ETYNGLPVDTIG
-101 GNAFEGAKSIKSI
+101 YNAFEGATKIK
-114 TLSENVTS
+114 TLTLGENVTS
-122 IGDYAFKGCESLRT
+122 VGDFAFKGCTALRT
-136 IHLNKVN
+136 INLNKVN
-143 AIGNGAFRGCKSLQF
+143 SIGNGAFRGCKSLQF
-158 IDVSEE
+158 VTVSED
-164 NENFSVVDN
+164 NEHYFVEHN
-173 VLYNKDLTTLWLYPT
+173 VLYNKNKTTLVLYPT
-188 AKSEPS
+188 SNYEFDN
-194 SFSVPKS
+194 FSIPKS
-201 VTTIRSYA
+201 VDTIRGGA
-209 FEGDT
+209 FEGEDL
-214 MQLNEVLIDTNVE
+214 QLEIVLIGANVKE
-227 IVSFNAFYDTF
+227 VSYNAFIDCKN
-238 FLHIYYIPVD
+238 LKIYYIPD
-248 PETNAFPSGWN
+248 ADGGIPAGWN
-259 ENWHNLSEEDAKTYI
+259 ENWHNLSEKEAADNI
-274 SVFSGKECTITLD
+274 SAFNGRECTITFD
-287 THGGNEIEPILQ
+287 SHGGSAVEAVLQ
-299 YEGFFISNP
+299 YEKFYISTP
-308 EIPVREGYR
+308 ETPIREGYR

-322 LSDTYE
+322 LTDSYLTD
-328 KNYRVTFQYK
+328 QK
-338 VKEDITF
+338 VKFPYQVDGDRTL

-553 EFRAGE
+553 EFRVGE

-585 GGGNI
+585 GGPQYGD
-590 SPSPYKVDVGST
+590 PFKVDTGSKLSQPNASYTVKKGHDFVNWQIDGVPVDFDTYVVEKDVTLVATYEAQQYNVIFIAETGEVHATVNGNPRYDGSFEFGST
-602 ISEPDAECRDKYGYE
+602 I
-617 FRGWHVGDASGK
+617 
-629 EWDFATDVITEDL
+629 
-642 TLFAVYN
+642 
-649 AKKLT
+649 
-654 ITFKMQSGVDASIGG
+654 
-669 IKPENTIPCEFDQV
+669 
-683 LTAEQLAVVCPSEE
+683 TAENLNVVCPTETH
-697 YRFVEWQYGGV
+697 RFVEWTYGGV
-708 RVGEYEYDKEDT
+708 RYGNYDENGKFVDFTITEEYPD
-720 EHKFPV
+720 
-726 FVGLKIDRLEYGSST
+726 GLTLTAKW
-741 IEAIMQRQYR
+741 QRQYR

-803 EDILLKAKWHLD
+803 EDILLKAKWHLA

-890 FDPYDDGYSVKSF
+890 FTSNGDGYSVSF
-903 KTEFKSDS
+903 KDEFKSDS
-911 TVTAIKIPDTYNGKP
+911 TVTAIKIPDTHNGKP
-926 VYRVEGSAFA
+926 VSRVAGRAFL
-936 NAAYLEKVELG
+936 NAVYLEKVELG
-947 ANVVA
+947 ANVKV
-952 IESGAFVNCSGLK
+952 IETFAFRNCSGLK
-965 VMSITA
+965 VMSITQ
-971 PVNTI
+971 PVNI
-976 KPGAFAGCTRLTRI
+976 IGVGAFAGCTRLTRI
-990 AVSDSNTCFTNDNGD
+990 AVSDSNTYFTNDNGD
-1005 GILYEINSA
+1005 GILYEINSD

-1027 DETVTVST
+1027 DERVTVSA

-1056 ERDNAFGTIGATAFN
+1056 ERENKFGKIELTAFN

-1095 AGEINN
+1095 AGEINDDR
-1101 ESVYT
+1101 SAYT
-1106 VGSTLVLY
+1106 VGNTLVLY

-1138 GNRNLVEIVI
+1138 GNNNLVEIVI

-1172 RFVVDAAS
+1172 RFAVDAAN

-1214 TAEKICRNAFA
+1214 TAEKICLNAFA
-1225 GAINLSILY
+1225 GAINLSVLY
-1234 IPKSVVTVSDTLFA
+1234 IPTSVVTVSGTLFA

-1261 EAELPSGWNNNW
+1261 EAELPSGWNYDW
-1273 KDDLPTNAEVF
+1273 KGDLQTNANVV

>member
-36 PTPDP
+36 PTPDT

-69 NSYSVVGILDTN
+69 NSYSVVGILSTN
-81 TRKEIVIP
+81 TRTDVVVP
-89 ETYNGLPVDAIG
+89 ETYNGLPVDTIG
-101 GNAFEGAKSIKSI
+101 YNAFEGATKIK
-114 TLSENVTS
+114 TLTLGENVTS
-122 IGDYAFKGCESLRT
+122 VGDFAFKGCTALRT
-136 IHLNKVN
+136 INLNKVN
-143 AIGNGAFRGCKSLQF
+143 SIGNGAFRGCKSLQF
-158 IDVSEE
+158 VTVSED
-164 NENFSVVDN
+164 NEHYFVEHN
-173 VLYNKDLTTLWLYPT
+173 VLYNKNKTTLVLYPT
-188 AKSEPS
+188 SNYEFDN
-194 SFSVPKS
+194 FSIPKS
-201 VTTIRSYA
+201 VDTIRGGA
-209 FEGDT
+209 FEGEDL
-214 MQLNEVLIDTNVE
+214 QLEIVLIGANVKE
-227 IVSFNAFYDTF
+227 VSYNAFIDCKN
-238 FLHIYYIPVD
+238 LKIYYIPD
-248 PETNAFPSGWN
+248 ADGGIPAGWN
-259 ENWHNLSEEDAKTYI
+259 ENWHNLSEKEAADNI
-274 SVFSGKECTITLD
+274 SAFNGRECTVTFD
-287 THGGNEIEPILQ
+287 SHGGSAVEAVLQ
-299 YEGFFISNP
+299 YEKFYISTP
-308 EIPVREGYR
+308 ETPIREGYR

-322 LSDTYE
+322 LTDSYLTE
-328 KNYRVTFQYK
+328 QK
-338 VKEDITF
+338 VKFPYQVDGDRTL

-355 KFDTKEG
+355 KFDTQEG

-497 KESFTIVFD
+497 KESFTIVFA

-553 EFRAGE
+553 EFKAGE

-585 GGGNI
+585 GGPQYGD
-590 SPSPYKVDVGST
+590 PFKVDTGSKLSQPNASYTVKKGHDFVNWQIDGVPVDFDTYVVEKDVTLVATYEAQQYNVIFIAETGEVHATVNGNPSYAGTFEFGST
-602 ISEPDAECRDKYGYE
+602 I
-617 FRGWHVGDASGK
+617 
-629 EWDFATDVITEDL
+629 
-642 TLFAVYN
+642 
-649 AKKLT
+649 
-654 ITFKMQSGVDASIGG
+654 
-669 IKPENTIPCEFDQV
+669 
-683 LTAEQLAVVCPSEE
+683 TAESLSVVCPTETH
-697 YRFVEWQYGGV
+697 RFVEWTYGGV
-708 RVGEYEYDKEDT
+708 RYGNYDENGKFVDFTITEEY
-720 EHKFPV
+720 PA
-726 FVGLKIDRLEYGSST
+726 GLTLTAKW
-741 IEAIMQRQYR
+741 QRQYR

-826 PDEINEIEYKTEIH
+826 PDEINEIEYLTKIH

-890 FDPYDDGYSVKSF
+890 FIPNGDGYSVSF
-903 KTEFKSDS
+903 KDEFKTDS
-911 TVTAIKIPDTYNGKP
+911 TITAIKIPDTYNGKP
-926 VYRVEGSAFA
+926 VSRVAGRAFL
-936 NAAYLEKVELG
+936 NAVYLEKVELG

-952 IESGAFVNCSGLK
+952 IESGAFMNCSGLK

-976 KPGAFAGCTRLTRI
+976 GFGAFAGCTRLTRI
-990 AVSDSNTCFTNDNGD
+990 AVSDLNTCFTNDNGD
-1005 GILYEINSA
+1005 GILYEINSD

-1056 ERDNAFGTIGATAFN
+1056 ERDNAFGTIGTYAFN

-1095 AGEINN
+1095 ADEK
-1101 ESVYT
+1101 
-1106 VGSTLVLY
+1106 TLVLY

-1124 VPDTVTKIARYAFK
+1124 VPDTVTKIARRAFR
-1138 GNRNLVEIVI
+1138 GNNNLVEIVI
-1148 GANVSTLGDGENDYE
+1148 GANVSALGDGEDDYE

-1172 RFVVDAAS
+1172 RFAVDAAN
-1180 QSFSEIRGVLYNKAG
+1180 QNFSANSGVLYNKAG

-1214 TAEKICRNAFA
+1214 TAEKICLNAFA

-1234 IPKSVVTVSDTLFA
+1234 IPKSVVTVSGTLFA

-1261 EAELPSGWNNNW
+1261 EAELPSGWNYNW
-1273 KDDLPTNAEVF
+1273 KGDLQTNANVV

>member
-22 SACDLFGKKDPTPT
+22 SACNLFGKDDPTPT

-69 NSYSVVGILDTN
+69 NSYSVVGILSTN
-81 TRKEIVIP
+81 TRTDVVVP
-89 ETYNGLPVDAIG
+89 ETYNGLPVDTIG
-101 GNAFEGAKSIKSI
+101 YNAFEGATKIK
-114 TLSENVTS
+114 TLTLGENVTS
-122 IGDYAFKGCESLRT
+122 VGDFAFKGCTALRT
-136 IHLNKVN
+136 INLNKVN
-143 AIGNGAFRGCKSLQF
+143 SIGNGAFRGCKSLQF
-158 IDVSEE
+158 VTVSED
-164 NENFSVVDN
+164 NEHYFVEHN
-173 VLYNKDLTTLWLYPT
+173 VLYNKNKTTLVLYPT
-188 AKSEPS
+188 SNYEFDN
-194 SFSVPKS
+194 FSIPKS
-201 VTTIRSYA
+201 VDTIRGGA
-209 FEGDT
+209 FEGEDL
-214 MQLNEVLIDTNVE
+214 QLEIVLIGANVKE
-227 IVSFNAFYDTF
+227 VSYNAFIDCKN
-238 FLHIYYIPVD
+238 LKIYYIPD
-248 PETNAFPSGWN
+248 ADGGIPAGWN
-259 ENWHNLSEEDAKTYI
+259 ENWHNLSEKEAADNI
-274 SVFSGKECTITLD
+274 SAFNGRECTVTFD
-287 THGGNEIEPILQ
+287 SHGGSAVEAVLQ
-299 YEGFFISNP
+299 YEKFYISTP
-308 EIPVREGYR
+308 ETPIREGYR

-322 LSDTYE
+322 LTDSYLTE
-328 KNYRVTFQYK
+328 QK
-338 VKEDITF
+338 VKFPYQVDGDRTL

-355 KFDTKEG
+355 KFDTKDG

-497 KESFTIVFD
+497 KESFTIVFA

-585 GGGNI
+585 GGPQYGD
-590 SPSPYKVDVGST
+590 PFKVDTGSKLSQPNASYHVKKGHDFVNWQIDGVPVDFDTYVVEKDVTLVATYEAQQYNVIFIAETGEVIATVNGNPSYAGTFEFGST
-602 ISEPDAECRDKYGYE
+602 I
-617 FRGWHVGDASGK
+617 
-629 EWDFATDVITEDL
+629 
-642 TLFAVYN
+642 
-649 AKKLT
+649 
-654 ITFKMQSGVDASIGG
+654 
-669 IKPENTIPCEFDQV
+669 
-683 LTAEQLAVVCPSEE
+683 TAESLNVVCPTETH
-697 YRFVEWQYGGV
+697 RFVEWTYGGV
-708 RVGEYEYDKEDT
+708 RYGNYDEDGKFVDFTITEEYPD
-720 EHKFPV
+720 
-726 FVGLKIDRLEYGSST
+726 GLTLTAKW
-741 IEAIMQRQYR
+741 QRQYR

-826 PDEINEIEYKTEIH
+826 PDEINEIEYLTKIH

-890 FDPYDDGYSVKSF
+890 FTSNGDGYSVSF
-903 KTEFKSDS
+903 KDEFKSDS

-926 VYRVEGSAFA
+926 VSRVAGRAFL
-936 NAAYLEKVELG
+936 NAVYLEKVELG

-952 IESGAFVNCSGLK
+952 IESGAFMNCSGLK

-976 KPGAFAGCTRLTRI
+976 SFGAFAGCTRLTRI

-1005 GILYEINSA
+1005 GILYEINSD

-1035 FVGEIKSYAF
+1035 FVGEIRSYAF

-1056 ERDNAFGTIGATAFN
+1056 ERDNAFGTIGTYAFN

-1080 VNNSAYVSVDGVLYT
+1080 VNNEAYVSVDGVLYT
-1095 AGEINN
+1095 ADEK
-1101 ESVYT
+1101 
-1106 VGSTLVLY
+1106 TLVLY

-1124 VPDTVTKIARYAFK
+1124 VPDTVTKIARRAFR
-1138 GNRNLVEIVI
+1138 GNNNLVEIVI
-1148 GANVSTLGDGENDYE
+1148 GANVSALGDGEDDYE

-1172 RFVVDAAS
+1172 RFAVDAAN

-1214 TAEKICRNAFA
+1214 TAEKICLNAFA
-1225 GAINLSILY
+1225 GAINLSVLY
-1234 IPKSVVTVSDTLFA
+1234 IPKSVVTVSGTLFA

-1261 EAELPSGWNNNW
+1261 EAELPSGWNYDW
-1273 KDDLPTNAEVF
+1273 KGDLQTNAEVF

>member
-22 SACDLFGKKDPTPT
+22 SACNLFGKDDPTPT

-69 NSYSVVGILDTN
+69 NSYSVVGILSTN
-81 TRKEIVIP
+81 TRTDVVVP
-89 ETYNGLPVDAIG
+89 ETYNGLPVDTIG
-101 GNAFEGAKSIKSI
+101 YNAFEGATKIK
-114 TLSENVTS
+114 TLTLGENVTS
-122 IGDYAFKGCESLRT
+122 VGDFAFKGCTALRT
-136 IHLNKVN
+136 INLNKVN
-143 AIGNGAFRGCKSLQF
+143 SIGNGAFRGCKSLQF
-158 IDVSEE
+158 VTVSED
-164 NENFSVVDN
+164 NEHYFVEHN
-173 VLYNKDLTTLWLYPT
+173 VLYNKNKTTLVLYPT
-188 AKSEPS
+188 SNYEFDN
-194 SFSVPKS
+194 FSIPKS
-201 VTTIRSYA
+201 VDTIRGGA
-209 FEGDT
+209 FEGEDL
-214 MQLNEVLIDTNVE
+214 QLEIVLIGANVKE
-227 IVSFNAFYDTF
+227 VSYNAFIDCKN
-238 FLHIYYIPVD
+238 LKIYYIPD
-248 PETNAFPSGWN
+248 ADGGIPAGWN
-259 ENWHNLSEEDAKTYI
+259 ENWHNLSEKEAADNI
-274 SVFSGKECTITLD
+274 SAFNGRECTVTFD
-287 THGGNEIEPILQ
+287 SHGGSAVEAVLQ
-299 YEGFFISNP
+299 YEKFYISTP
-308 EIPVREGYR
+308 ETPIREGYR

-322 LSDTYE
+322 LTDSYLTD
-328 KNYRVTFQYK
+328 QK
-338 VKEDITF
+338 VKFPYQVDGDRTL

-585 GGGNI
+585 GGPQYGD
-590 SPSPYKVDVGST
+590 PFKVDTGSKLSQPNASYTVKKGHDFVNWQIDGVPVDFDTYVVEKDVTLVATYEAQQYNVIFIAETGEVHATVNGNPRYDGSFEFGST
-602 ISEPDAECRDKYGYE
+602 I
-617 FRGWHVGDASGK
+617 
-629 EWDFATDVITEDL
+629 
-642 TLFAVYN
+642 
-649 AKKLT
+649 
-654 ITFKMQSGVDASIGG
+654 
-669 IKPENTIPCEFDQV
+669 
-683 LTAEQLAVVCPSEE
+683 TAENLNVVCPTETH
-697 YRFVEWQYGGV
+697 RFVEWTYGGV
-708 RVGEYEYDKEDT
+708 RYGNYDENGKFVDFTITEEY
-720 EHKFPV
+720 PA
-726 FVGLKIDRLEYGSST
+726 GLTLTAKW
-741 IEAIMQRQYR
+741 QRQYR

-803 EDILLKAKWHLD
+803 EDILLKAKWHLA

-826 PDEINEIEYKTEIH
+826 PDEINEIEYLTEIH

-890 FDPYDDGYSVKSF
+890 FTSNGDGYSVSF
-903 KTEFKSDS
+903 KDEFKTDS
-911 TVTAIKIPDTYNGKP
+911 TVTAIKIPDTYKGKP
-926 VYRVEGSAFA
+926 VSRVAGRAFL
-936 NAAYLEKVELG
+936 NAVYLEKVELG

-952 IESGAFVNCSGLK
+952 IESGAFMNCSGLK

-976 KPGAFAGCTRLTRI
+976 SFGAFAGCTRLTRI

-1005 GILYEINSA
+1005 GILYEINSD

-1035 FVGEIKSYAF
+1035 FVGEIRSYAF

-1056 ERDNAFGTIGATAFN
+1056 ERDNAFGTIGTYAFN

-1095 AGEINN
+1095 ADEK
-1101 ESVYT
+1101 
-1106 VGSTLVLY
+1106 TLVLY

-1124 VPDTVTKIARYAFK
+1124 VPDTVTKIARRAFR
-1138 GNRNLVEIVI
+1138 GNNNLVEIVI
-1148 GANVSTLGDGENDYE
+1148 GANVSALGDGEDDYE

-1172 RFVVDAAS
+1172 RFAVDAAN
-1180 QSFSEIRGVLYNKAG
+1180 QNFSEIRGVLYNKAG

-1214 TAEKICRNAFA
+1214 TAEKICLNAFA
-1225 GAINLSILY
+1225 GAINLSVLY
-1234 IPKSVVTVSDTLFA
+1234 IPKSVVTVSGTLFA

-1261 EAELPSGWNNNW
+1261 EAELPSGWNYDW
-1273 KDDLPTNAEVF
+1273 KGDLQTNANVV

>member
-22 SACDLFGKKDPTPT
+22 SACNLFGKDDPTPT

-69 NSYSVVGILDTN
+69 NSYSVVGILSTN
-81 TRKEIVIP
+81 TRTDVVVP
-89 ETYNGLPVDAIG
+89 ETYNGLPVDTIG
-101 GNAFEGAKSIKSI
+101 YNAFEGATKIK
-114 TLSENVTS
+114 TLTLGENVTS
-122 IGDYAFKGCESLRT
+122 VGDFAFKGCTALRT
-136 IHLNKVN
+136 INLNKVN
-143 AIGNGAFRGCKSLQF
+143 SIGNGAFRGCKSLQF
-158 IDVSEE
+158 VTVSED
-164 NENFSVVDN
+164 NEHYFVEHN
-173 VLYNKDLTTLWLYPT
+173 VLYNKNKTTLVLYPT
-188 AKSEPS
+188 SNYEFDN
-194 SFSVPKS
+194 FSIPKS
-201 VTTIRSYA
+201 VDTIRGGA
-209 FEGDT
+209 FEGEDL
-214 MQLNEVLIDTNVE
+214 QLEIVLIGANVKE
-227 IVSFNAFYDTF
+227 VSYNAFIDCKN
-238 FLHIYYIPVD
+238 LKIYYIPD
-248 PETNAFPSGWN
+248 ADGGIPAGWN
-259 ENWHNLSEEDAKTYI
+259 ENWHNLSEKEAADNI
-274 SVFSGKECTITLD
+274 SAFNGRECTVTFD
-287 THGGNEIEPILQ
+287 SHGGSAVEAVLQ
-299 YEGFFISNP
+299 YEKFYISTP
-308 EIPVREGYR
+308 ETPIREGYR

-322 LSDTYE
+322 LTDSYLTE
-328 KNYRVTFQYK
+328 QK
-338 VKEDITF
+338 VKFPYQVDGDRTL

-553 EFRAGE
+553 EFRVGE

-585 GGGNI
+585 GGPQYGD
-590 SPSPYKVDVGST
+590 PFKVDTGSKLSQPNASYHVKKGHDFVNWQIDGVPVDFDTYVVEKDVTLVATYEAQQYNVIFIAETGEVIATVNGNPSYAGTFEFGST
-602 ISEPDAECRDKYGYE
+602 I
-617 FRGWHVGDASGK
+617 
-629 EWDFATDVITEDL
+629 
-642 TLFAVYN
+642 
-649 AKKLT
+649 
-654 ITFKMQSGVDASIGG
+654 
-669 IKPENTIPCEFDQV
+669 
-683 LTAEQLAVVCPSEE
+683 TAESLNVVCPTETH
-697 YRFVEWQYGGV
+697 RFVEWTYGGV
-708 RVGEYEYDKEDT
+708 RYGNYDEDGKFVDFTITEEYPD
-720 EHKFPV
+720 
-726 FVGLKIDRLEYGSST
+726 GLTLTAKW
-741 IEAIMQRQYR
+741 QRQYR

-826 PDEINEIEYKTEIH
+826 PDEINEIEYLTKIH

-890 FDPYDDGYSVKSF
+890 FTSNGDGYSVSF
-903 KTEFKSDS
+903 KDEFKSDS

-926 VYRVEGSAFA
+926 VSRVAGRAFL
-936 NAAYLEKVELG
+936 NAVYLEKVELG

-952 IESGAFVNCSGLK
+952 IESGAFMNCSGLK

-976 KPGAFAGCTRLTRI
+976 SFGAFAGCTRLTRI
-990 AVSDSNTCFTNDNGD
+990 AVSDLNTCFTNDNGD
-1005 GILYEINSA
+1005 GILYEINSD

-1027 DETVTVST
+1027 DETVTVSA
-1035 FVGEIKSYAF
+1035 FVGEIRSYAF

-1056 ERDNAFGTIGATAFN
+1056 ERDNAFGTIGTYAFN

-1095 AGEINN
+1095 ADGK
-1101 ESVYT
+1101 
-1106 VGSTLVLY
+1106 TLVLY

-1148 GANVSTLGDGENDYE
+1148 GANVSALGDGEDDYE

-1172 RFVVDAAS
+1172 RFAVDAAN
-1180 QSFSEIRGVLYNKAG
+1180 QNFSEIRGVLYNKAG

-1214 TAEKICRNAFA
+1214 TAEKICLNAFA

-1234 IPKSVVTVSDTLFA
+1234 IPKSVVTVSGTLFA

-1261 EAELPSGWNNNW
+1261 EAELPSGWNYNW
-1273 KDDLPTNAEVF
+1273 KGDLQTNAEVF

>member
-69 NSYSVVGILDTN
+69 NSYSVVGILSTN
-81 TRKEIVIP
+81 TRTDVVVP
-89 ETYNGLPVDAIG
+89 ETYNGLPVDTIG
-101 GNAFEGAKSIKSI
+101 YNAFEGATKIK
-114 TLSENVTS
+114 TLTLGENVTS
-122 IGDYAFKGCESLRT
+122 VGDFAFKGCTALRT
-136 IHLNKVN
+136 INLNKVN
-143 AIGNGAFRGCKSLQF
+143 SIGNGAFRGCKSLQF
-158 IDVSEE
+158 VTVSED
-164 NENFSVVDN
+164 NEHYFVEHN
-173 VLYNKDLTTLWLYPT
+173 VLYNKNKTTLVLYPT
-188 AKSEPS
+188 SNYEFDN
-194 SFSVPKS
+194 FSIPKS
-201 VTTIRSYA
+201 VDTIRGGA
-209 FEGDT
+209 FEGEDL
-214 MQLNEVLIDTNVE
+214 QLEIVLIGANVKE
-227 IVSFNAFYDTF
+227 VSYNAFIDCKN
-238 FLHIYYIPVD
+238 LKIYYIPD
-248 PETNAFPSGWN
+248 ADGGIPAGWN
-259 ENWHNLSEEDAKTYI
+259 ENWHNLSEKEAADNI
-274 SVFSGKECTITLD
+274 SAFNGRECTVTFD
-287 THGGNEIEPILQ
+287 SHGGSAVEAVLQ
-299 YEGFFISNP
+299 YEKFYISTP
-308 EIPVREGYR
+308 ETPIREGYR

-322 LSDTYE
+322 LTDSYLTD
-328 KNYRVTFQYK
+328 QK
-338 VKEDITF
+338 VKFPYQVDGDRTL

-355 KFDTKEG
+355 KFDTQEG

-497 KESFTIVFD
+497 KESFTIVFA

-553 EFRAGE
+553 EFRVGE

-585 GGGNI
+585 GGPQYGD
-590 SPSPYKVDVGST
+590 PFKVDTGSKLSQPNASYHVKKGHDFVNWQIDGVPVDFDTYVVEKDVTLVATYEAQQYNVIFIAETGEVHATVNGNPSYAGTFEFGST
-602 ISEPDAECRDKYGYE
+602 I
-617 FRGWHVGDASGK
+617 
-629 EWDFATDVITEDL
+629 
-642 TLFAVYN
+642 
-649 AKKLT
+649 
-654 ITFKMQSGVDASIGG
+654 
-669 IKPENTIPCEFDQV
+669 
-683 LTAEQLAVVCPSEE
+683 TAESLSVVCPTETH
-697 YRFVEWQYGGV
+697 RFVEWTYGGV
-708 RVGEYEYDKEDT
+708 RYGNYDEDGKFVDFTITEEY
-720 EHKFPV
+720 PA
-726 FVGLKIDRLEYGSST
+726 GLTLTAKW
-741 IEAIMQRQYR
+741 QRQYR

-826 PDEINEIEYKTEIH
+826 PDEINEIEYLTEIY

-890 FDPYDDGYSVKSF
+890 FTSNGDGYSVSF
-903 KTEFKSDS
+903 KDEFKSDS

-926 VYRVEGSAFA
+926 VSRVAGRAFL
-936 NAAYLEKVELG
+936 NAVYLEKVELG

-952 IESGAFVNCSGLK
+952 IESGAFMNCSGLK

-976 KPGAFAGCTRLTRI
+976 GFGAFAGCTRLTRI
-990 AVSDSNTCFTNDNGD
+990 AVSDLNTCFTNDNGD
-1005 GILYEINSA
+1005 GILYEINSD

-1056 ERDNAFGTIGATAFN
+1056 ERDNAFGTIGTYAFN

-1095 AGEINN
+1095 ADEK
-1101 ESVYT
+1101 
-1106 VGSTLVLY
+1106 TLVLY

-1124 VPDTVTKIARYAFK
+1124 VPDTVTKIARRAFR
-1138 GNRNLVEIVI
+1138 GNNNLVEIVI
-1148 GANVSTLGDGENDYE
+1148 GANVSALGDGEDDYE

-1172 RFVVDAAS
+1172 RFAVDAAN

-1214 TAEKICRNAFA
+1214 TAEKICLNAFA

-1234 IPKSVVTVSDTLFA
+1234 IPKSVVTVSGTLFA

-1261 EAELPSGWNNNW
+1261 EAELPSGWNYNW
-1273 KDDLPTNAEVF
+1273 KGDLPTNANVV
-1284 YGAYTV
+1284 YGEYTV

>member
-22 SACDLFGKKDPTPT
+22 SACNLFGKDDPTPT

-69 NSYSVVGILDTN
+69 NSYSVVGILSTN
-81 TRKEIVIP
+81 TRTDVVVP
-89 ETYNGLPVDAIG
+89 ETYNGLPVDTIG
-101 GNAFEGAKSIKSI
+101 YNAFEGATKIK
-114 TLSENVTS
+114 TLTLGENVTS
-122 IGDYAFKGCESLRT
+122 VGDFAFKGCTALRT
-136 IHLNKVN
+136 INLNKVN
-143 AIGNGAFRGCKSLQF
+143 SIGNGAFRGCKSLQF
-158 IDVSEE
+158 VTVSED
-164 NENFSVVDN
+164 NEHYFVEHN
-173 VLYNKDLTTLWLYPT
+173 VLYNKNKTTLVLYPT
-188 AKSEPS
+188 SNYEFDN
-194 SFSVPKS
+194 FSIPKS
-201 VTTIRSYA
+201 VDTIRGGA
-209 FEGDT
+209 FEGEDL
-214 MQLNEVLIDTNVE
+214 QLEIVLIGANVKE
-227 IVSFNAFYDTF
+227 VSYNAFIDCKN
-238 FLHIYYIPVD
+238 LKIYYIPD
-248 PETNAFPSGWN
+248 ADGGIPAGWN
-259 ENWHNLSEEDAKTYI
+259 ENWHNLSEKEAADNI
-274 SVFSGKECTITLD
+274 SAFNGRECTITFD
-287 THGGNEIEPILQ
+287 SHGGSAVEAVLQ
-299 YEGFFISNP
+299 YEKFYISTP
-308 EIPVREGYR
+308 ETPIREGYR

-322 LSDTYE
+322 LTDSYLTE
-328 KNYRVTFQYK
+328 QK
-338 VKEDITF
+338 VKFPYQVDGDRTL

-355 KFDTKEG
+355 KFDTKDG

-497 KESFTIVFD
+497 KESFTIVFA

-585 GGGNI
+585 GGPQYGD
-590 SPSPYKVDVGST
+590 PFKVDTGSKLSQPNASYHVKKGHDFVNWQIDGVPVDFDTYVVEKDVTLVATYEAQQYNVIFIAETGEVHATVNGNPRYDDSFEFGST
-602 ISEPDAECRDKYGYE
+602 I
-617 FRGWHVGDASGK
+617 
-629 EWDFATDVITEDL
+629 
-642 TLFAVYN
+642 
-649 AKKLT
+649 
-654 ITFKMQSGVDASIGG
+654 
-669 IKPENTIPCEFDQV
+669 
-683 LTAEQLAVVCPSEE
+683 TAESLNVVCPTETH
-697 YRFVEWQYGGV
+697 RFVEWTYGGV
-708 RVGEYEYDKEDT
+708 RYGNYDEDGKFVDFTITEEYPD
-720 EHKFPV
+720 
-726 FVGLKIDRLEYGSST
+726 GLTLTAKW
-741 IEAIMQRQYR
+741 QRQYR

-826 PDEINEIEYKTEIH
+826 PDEINEIEYLTKIH

-859 GSAIK
+859 GSAIT

-890 FDPYDDGYSVKSF
+890 FDPYDDGYSVSF
-903 KTEFKSDS
+903 KDEFKTDS

-976 KPGAFAGCTRLTRI
+976 GFGAFAGCTRLTRI
-990 AVSDSNTCFTNDNGD
+990 AVSDLNTCFTNDNGD
-1005 GILYEINSA
+1005 GILYEINSD

-1045 DGASRLKVINI
+1045 DGASRLKVIDI

-1095 AGEINN
+1095 AGEINDDR
-1101 ESVYT
+1101 SAYT
-1106 VGSTLVLY
+1106 VGNTLVLY

-1148 GANVSTLGDGENDYE
+1148 GSNVSTLGDGENDYE

-1172 RFVVDAAS
+1172 RFVVDAAN

-1214 TAEKICRNAFA
+1214 TTEKICLNAFA

-1234 IPKSVVTVSDTLFA
+1234 IPKSVVTVSGKLFA

-1261 EAELPSGWNNNW
+1261 EAELPSGWNDYW

>member
-36 PTPDP
+36 PTPNP

-69 NSYSVVGILDTN
+69 NSYSVVGILSTN
-81 TRKEIVIP
+81 TRTDVVVP
-89 ETYNGLPVDAIG
+89 ETYNGLPVDTIG
-101 GNAFEGAKSIKSI
+101 YNAFEGATKIK
-114 TLSENVTS
+114 TLTLGENVTS
-122 IGDYAFKGCESLRT
+122 VGDFAFKGCTALRT
-136 IHLNKVN
+136 INLNKVN
-143 AIGNGAFRGCKSLQF
+143 SIGNGAFRGCKSLQF
-158 IDVSEE
+158 VTVSED
-164 NENFSVVDN
+164 NEHYFVEHN
-173 VLYNKDLTTLWLYPT
+173 VLYNKNKTTLVLYPT
-188 AKSEPS
+188 SNYEFDN
-194 SFSVPKS
+194 FSIPKS
-201 VTTIRSYA
+201 VDTIRGGA
-209 FEGDT
+209 FEGEDL
-214 MQLNEVLIDTNVE
+214 QLEIVLIGANVKE
-227 IVSFNAFYDTF
+227 VSYNAFIDCKN
-238 FLHIYYIPVD
+238 LKIYYIPD
-248 PETNAFPSGWN
+248 ADGGIPAGWN
-259 ENWHNLSEEDAKTYI
+259 ENWHNLSEKEAADNI
-274 SVFSGKECTITLD
+274 SAFNGRECTVTFD
-287 THGGNEIEPILQ
+287 SHGGSAVEAVLQ
-299 YEGFFISNP
+299 YEKFYISTP
-308 EIPVREGYR
+308 ETPIREGYR

-322 LSDTYE
+322 LTDSYLTD
-328 KNYRVTFQYK
+328 QK
-338 VKEDITF
+338 VKFPYQVDGDRTL

-585 GGGNI
+585 GGPQYGD
-590 SPSPYKVDVGST
+590 PFKVDTGSKLSQPNASYHVKKGHDFVNWQIDGVPVDFDTYVVEKDVTLVATYEAQQYNVIFIAETGEVIATVNGNPSYAGTFEFGST
-602 ISEPDAECRDKYGYE
+602 I
-617 FRGWHVGDASGK
+617 
-629 EWDFATDVITEDL
+629 
-642 TLFAVYN
+642 
-649 AKKLT
+649 
-654 ITFKMQSGVDASIGG
+654 
-669 IKPENTIPCEFDQV
+669 
-683 LTAEQLAVVCPSEE
+683 TAESLNVVCPTETH
-697 YRFVEWQYGGV
+697 RFVEWTYGGV
-708 RVGEYEYDKEDT
+708 RYGNYDEDGKFVDFTITEEYPD
-720 EHKFPV
+720 
-726 FVGLKIDRLEYGSST
+726 GLTLTAKW
-741 IEAIMQRQYR
+741 QRQYR

-990 AVSDSNTCFTNDNGD
+990 AVSDLNTCFTNDNGD

-1124 VPDTVTKIARYAFK
+1124 VPDTVTKIARRAFR
-1138 GNRNLVEIVI
+1138 GNNNLVEIVI
-1148 GANVSTLGDGENDYE
+1148 GANVSTLGDGEDDYE

-1261 EAELPSGWNNNW
+1261 EAELPSGWNDYW

>member
-36 PTPDP
+36 PTPNP

-69 NSYSVVGILDTN
+69 NSYSVVGILSTN
-81 TRKEIVIP
+81 TRTDVVVP
-89 ETYNGLPVDAIG
+89 ETYNGLPVDTIG
-101 GNAFEGAKSIKSI
+101 YNAFEGATKIK
-114 TLSENVTS
+114 TLTLGENVTS
-122 IGDYAFKGCESLRT
+122 VGDFAFKGCTALRT
-136 IHLNKVN
+136 INLNKVN
-143 AIGNGAFRGCKSLQF
+143 SIGNGAFRGCKSLQF
-158 IDVSEE
+158 VTVSED
-164 NENFSVVDN
+164 NEHYFVEHN
-173 VLYNKDLTTLWLYPT
+173 VLYNKNKTTLVLYPT
-188 AKSEPS
+188 SNYEFDN
-194 SFSVPKS
+194 FSIPKS
-201 VTTIRSYA
+201 VDTIRGGA
-209 FEGDT
+209 FEGEDL
-214 MQLNEVLIDTNVE
+214 QLEIVLIGANVKE
-227 IVSFNAFYDTF
+227 VSYNAFIDCKN
-238 FLHIYYIPVD
+238 LKIYYIPD
-248 PETNAFPSGWN
+248 ADGGIPAGWN
-259 ENWHNLSEEDAKTYI
+259 ENWHNLSEKEAADNI
-274 SVFSGKECTITLD
+274 SAFNGRECTVTFD
-287 THGGNEIEPILQ
+287 SHGGSAVEAVLQ
-299 YEGFFISNP
+299 YEKFYISTP
-308 EIPVREGYR
+308 ETPIREGYR

-322 LSDTYE
+322 LTDSYLTD
-328 KNYRVTFQYK
+328 QK
-338 VKEDITF
+338 VKFPYQVDGDRTL

-585 GGGNI
+585 GGPQYGD
-590 SPSPYKVDVGST
+590 PFKVDTGSKLSQPNASYHVKKGHDFVNWQIDGVPVDFDTYVVEKDVTLVATYEAQQYNVIFIAETGEVIATVNGNPSYAGTFEFGST
-602 ISEPDAECRDKYGYE
+602 I
-617 FRGWHVGDASGK
+617 
-629 EWDFATDVITEDL
+629 
-642 TLFAVYN
+642 
-649 AKKLT
+649 
-654 ITFKMQSGVDASIGG
+654 
-669 IKPENTIPCEFDQV
+669 
-683 LTAEQLAVVCPSEE
+683 TAESLNVVCPTETH
-697 YRFVEWQYGGV
+697 RFVEWTYGGV
-708 RVGEYEYDKEDT
+708 RYGNYDEDGKFVDFTITEEYPD
-720 EHKFPV
+720 
-726 FVGLKIDRLEYGSST
+726 GLTLTAKW
-741 IEAIMQRQYR
+741 QRQYR

-826 PDEINEIEYKTEIH
+826 PDEINEIEYLTKIH

-859 GSAIK
+859 GSAIT

-890 FDPYDDGYSVKSF
+890 FDPYDDGYSVSF
-903 KTEFKSDS
+903 KDEFKTDS

-990 AVSDSNTCFTNDNGD
+990 AVSDSNTRFTNDNGD

-1214 TAEKICRNAFA
+1214 TAEKICLNAFA
-1225 GAINLSILY
+1225 GAINLSVLY
-1234 IPKSVVTVSDTLFA
+1234 IPKSVVTVSGTLFA

-1261 EAELPSGWNNNW
+1261 EAELPSGWNYDW
-1273 KDDLPTNAEVF
+1273 KGDLQTNAEVF

>member
-1 MKPLRKILG
+1 MKPLKKILG

-22 SACDLFGKKDPTPT
+22 SACNLFGKKDPTPT
-36 PTPDP
+36 PTPNP

-69 NSYSVVGILDTN
+69 NSYSVVGILSTN
-81 TRKEIVIP
+81 TRTDVVVP
-89 ETYNGLPVDAIG
+89 ETYNGLPVDTIG
-101 GNAFEGAKSIKSI
+101 YNAFEGATKIK
-114 TLSENVTS
+114 TLTLGENVTS
-122 IGDYAFKGCESLRT
+122 VGDFAFKGCTALRT
-136 IHLNKVN
+136 INLNKVN
-143 AIGNGAFRGCKSLQF
+143 SIGNGAFRGCKSLQF
-158 IDVSEE
+158 VTVSED
-164 NENFSVVDN
+164 NEHYFVEHN
-173 VLYNKDLTTLWLYPT
+173 VLYNKNKTTLVLYPT
-188 AKSEPS
+188 SNYEFDN
-194 SFSVPKS
+194 FSIPKS
-201 VTTIRSYA
+201 VDTIRGGA
-209 FEGDT
+209 FEGEDL
-214 MQLNEVLIDTNVE
+214 QLEIVLIGANVKE
-227 IVSFNAFYDTF
+227 VSYNAFIDCKN
-238 FLHIYYIPVD
+238 LKIYYIPD
-248 PETNAFPSGWN
+248 ADGGIPAGWN
-259 ENWHNLSEEDAKTYI
+259 ENWHNLSEKEAADNI
-274 SVFSGKECTITLD
+274 SAFNGRECTITFD
-287 THGGNEIEPILQ
+287 SHGGSAVEAVSQ
-299 YEGFFISNP
+299 YEKFYISTP
-308 EIPVREGYR
+308 ETPVREGYR

-322 LSDTYE
+322 LTDSYLTE
-328 KNYRVTFQYK
+328 QK
-338 VKEDITF
+338 VKFPYQVDGDRTL

-373 GYTVAKP
+373 GYTVARP

-429 EESNVYYKTAPKDI
+429 EESNVYYKTTPKDI

-484 VLEKMETVFYAYW
+484 VLEKLETVFYAYW
-497 KESFTIVFD
+497 KESFTIVFA

-529 APDTPVYENYRFDG
+529 APATPVYENYRFDG

-585 GGGNI
+585 GGPQYGD
-590 SPSPYKVDVGST
+590 PFKVDTGSKLSQPNASYHVKKGHDFVNWQIDGVPVDFDTYVVEKDVTLVATYEAQQYNVIFIAETGEVLATVNGNPSYAGTFEFGST
-602 ISEPDAECRDKYGYE
+602 I
-617 FRGWHVGDASGK
+617 
-629 EWDFATDVITEDL
+629 
-642 TLFAVYN
+642 
-649 AKKLT
+649 
-654 ITFKMQSGVDASIGG
+654 
-669 IKPENTIPCEFDQV
+669 
-683 LTAEQLAVVCPSEE
+683 TAESLNVVCPTETH
-697 YRFVEWQYGGV
+697 RFVEWTYGGV
-708 RVGEYEYDKEDT
+708 RYGNYDEDGKFVDFTITEEYPD
-720 EHKFPV
+720 
-726 FVGLKIDRLEYGSST
+726 GLTLTAKW
-741 IEAIMQRQYR
+741 QRQYR

-773 ASDIDNPSQY
+773 ASDIDNPIWY
-783 GYVFEYWLDGET
+783 GYVFEYWLDGAT

-815 TFKITYRIEGQ
+815 TFKITYKIEGQ
-826 PDEINEIEYKTEIH
+826 PDEINEIEYLTKIY

-890 FDPYDDGYSVKSF
+890 FISNGDGYSVSF
-903 KTEFKSDS
+903 KDEFKTNS

-926 VYRVEGSAFA
+926 VSRVAGRAFL
-936 NAAYLEKVELG
+936 NAVYLEKVELG

-952 IESGAFVNCSGLK
+952 IESGAFMNCSGLK

-976 KPGAFAGCTRLTRI
+976 GFGAFAGCTRLTRI
-990 AVSDSNTCFTNDNGD
+990 AVSDLNTCFTNDNGD
-1005 GILYEINSA
+1005 GILYEINSD

-1056 ERDNAFGTIGATAFN
+1056 ERDNAFGTIGTYAFN

-1095 AGEINN
+1095 ADEK
-1101 ESVYT
+1101 
-1106 VGSTLVLY
+1106 TLVLY

-1124 VPDTVTKIARYAFK
+1124 VPDTVTKIARRAFR
-1138 GNRNLVEIVI
+1138 GNNNLVEIVI
-1148 GANVSTLGDGENDYE
+1148 GANVSTLGDGEDDYE

-1172 RFVVDAAS
+1172 RFVVDAQN

-1214 TAEKICRNAFA
+1214 TTEKICLNAFA

-1234 IPKSVVTVSDTLFA
+1234 IPKSVVTVSGTLFA
-1248 GAERLTTVYVGHT
+1248 GAARLTTVYVGHT
-1261 EAELPSGWNNNW
+1261 EAELPSGWNYNW
-1273 KDDLPTNAEVF
+1273 KGDLQTNVNVV
-1284 YGAYTV
+1284 YGEYTV

>member
-69 NSYSVVGILDTN
+69 NSYSVVGILSTN
-81 TRKEIVIP
+81 TRTDVVVP
-89 ETYNGLPVDAIG
+89 ETYNGLPVDTIG
-101 GNAFEGAKSIKSI
+101 YNAFEGATKIK
-114 TLSENVTS
+114 TLTLGENVTS
-122 IGDYAFKGCESLRT
+122 VGDFAFKGCTALRT
-136 IHLNKVN
+136 INLNKVN
-143 AIGNGAFRGCKSLQF
+143 SIGNGAFRGCKSLQF
-158 IDVSEE
+158 VTVSED
-164 NENFSVVDN
+164 NEHYFVEHN
-173 VLYNKDLTTLWLYPT
+173 VLYNKNKTTLVLYPT
-188 AKSEPS
+188 SNYEFDN
-194 SFSVPKS
+194 FSIPKS
-201 VTTIRSYA
+201 VDTIRGGA
-209 FEGDT
+209 FEGEDL
-214 MQLNEVLIDTNVE
+214 QLEIVLIGANVKE
-227 IVSFNAFYDTF
+227 VSYNAFIDCKN
-238 FLHIYYIPVD
+238 LKIYYIPD
-248 PETNAFPSGWN
+248 ADGGIPAGWN
-259 ENWHNLSEEDAKTYI
+259 ENWHNLSEKEAADNI
-274 SVFSGKECTITLD
+274 SAFNGRECTVTFD
-287 THGGNEIEPILQ
+287 SHGGSAVEAVLQ
-299 YEGFFISNP
+299 YEKFYISTP
-308 EIPVREGYR
+308 ETPIREGYR

-322 LSDTYE
+322 LTDSYLTD
-328 KNYRVTFQYK
+328 QK
-338 VKEDITF
+338 VKFPYQVDGDRTL

-497 KESFTIVFD
+497 KESFTIVFA

-524 ITEQE
+524 ITEKE

-585 GGGNI
+585 GGPQYGD
-590 SPSPYKVDVGST
+590 PFKVDTGSKLSQPNASYTVKKGHDFVNWQIDGVPVDFDTYVVEKDVTLVATYEAQQYNVIFIAETGEVIATVNGNPSYAGTFEFGST
-602 ISEPDAECRDKYGYE
+602 I
-617 FRGWHVGDASGK
+617 
-629 EWDFATDVITEDL
+629 
-642 TLFAVYN
+642 
-649 AKKLT
+649 
-654 ITFKMQSGVDASIGG
+654 
-669 IKPENTIPCEFDQV
+669 
-683 LTAEQLAVVCPSEE
+683 TAESLNVVCPTETH
-697 YRFVEWQYGGV
+697 RFVEWTYGGV
-708 RVGEYEYDKEDT
+708 RYGNYDEDGKFVDFTITEEYPD
-720 EHKFPV
+720 
-726 FVGLKIDRLEYGSST
+726 GLTLTAKW
-741 IEAIMQRQYR
+741 QRQYR

-773 ASDIDNPSQY
+773 TSDIDNPSQY

-826 PDEINEIEYKTEIH
+826 PDEINEIEYLTKIH

-859 GSAIK
+859 GSVIK

-890 FDPYDDGYSVKSF
+890 FTSNGDGYSVSF
-903 KTEFKSDS
+903 KDEFKSDS

-926 VYRVEGSAFA
+926 VSRVAGRAFL
-936 NAAYLEKVELG
+936 NAVYLEKVELG

-952 IESGAFVNCSGLK
+952 IESGAFMNCSGLK

-976 KPGAFAGCTRLTRI
+976 GFGAFAGCTRLTRI

-1005 GILYEINSA
+1005 GILYEINSD

-1056 ERDNAFGTIGATAFN
+1056 ERDNAFGTIGTYAFN

-1095 AGEINN
+1095 ADEK
-1101 ESVYT
+1101 
-1106 VGSTLVLY
+1106 TLVLY

-1124 VPDTVTKIARYAFK
+1124 VPDTVTKIARRAFR
-1138 GNRNLVEIVI
+1138 GNNNLVEIVI
-1148 GANVSTLGDGENDYE
+1148 GANVSALGDGEDDYE

-1172 RFVVDAAS
+1172 RFAVDAAN
-1180 QSFSEIRGVLYNKAG
+1180 QNFSEIRGVLYNKAG

-1214 TAEKICRNAFA
+1214 TAEKICLNAFA

-1234 IPKSVVTVSDTLFA
+1234 IPKSVVTVSGTLFA

-1261 EAELPSGWNNNW
+1261 EAELPSGWNYNW
-1273 KDDLPTNAEVF
+1273 KGDLQTNAEVF

>member
-22 SACDLFGKKDPTPT
+22 SACNLFGKDDPTPT

-69 NSYSVVGILDTN
+69 NSYSVVGILSTN
-81 TRKEIVIP
+81 TRTDVVVP
-89 ETYNGLPVDAIG
+89 ETYNGLPVDTIG
-101 GNAFEGAKSIKSI
+101 YNAFEGATKIK
-114 TLSENVTS
+114 TLTLGENVTS
-122 IGDYAFKGCESLRT
+122 VGDFAFKGCTALRT
-136 IHLNKVN
+136 INLNKVN
-143 AIGNGAFRGCKSLQF
+143 SIGNGAFRGCKSLQF
-158 IDVSEE
+158 VTVSED
-164 NENFSVVDN
+164 NEHYFVEHN
-173 VLYNKDLTTLWLYPT
+173 VLYNKNKTTLVLYPT
-188 AKSEPS
+188 SNYEFDN
-194 SFSVPKS
+194 FSIPKS
-201 VTTIRSYA
+201 VDTIRGGA
-209 FEGDT
+209 FEGEDL
-214 MQLNEVLIDTNVE
+214 QLEIVLIGANVKE
-227 IVSFNAFYDTF
+227 VSYNAFIDCKN
-238 FLHIYYIPVD
+238 LKIYYIPD
-248 PETNAFPSGWN
+248 ADGGIPAGWN
-259 ENWHNLSEEDAKTYI
+259 ENWHNLSEKEAADNI
-274 SVFSGKECTITLD
+274 SAFNGRECTVTFD
-287 THGGNEIEPILQ
+287 SHGGSAVEAVLQ
-299 YEGFFISNP
+299 YEKFYISTP
-308 EIPVREGYR
+308 ETPIREGYR

-322 LSDTYE
+322 LTDSYLTE
-328 KNYRVTFQYK
+328 QK
-338 VKEDITF
+338 VKFPYQVDGDRTL

-355 KFDTKEG
+355 KFDTKDG

-497 KESFTIVFD
+497 KESFTIVFA

-585 GGGNI
+585 GGPQYGD
-590 SPSPYKVDVGST
+590 PFKVDTGSKLSQPNASYHVKKGHDFVNWQIDGVPVDFDTYVVEKDVTLVATYEAQQYNVIFIAETGEVHATVNGNPSYAGTFEFGST
-602 ISEPDAECRDKYGYE
+602 I
-617 FRGWHVGDASGK
+617 
-629 EWDFATDVITEDL
+629 
-642 TLFAVYN
+642 
-649 AKKLT
+649 
-654 ITFKMQSGVDASIGG
+654 
-669 IKPENTIPCEFDQV
+669 
-683 LTAEQLAVVCPSEE
+683 TAESLNVVCPTETH
-697 YRFVEWQYGGV
+697 RFVEWTYGGV
-708 RVGEYEYDKEDT
+708 RYGNYDEDGKFVDFTITEEYPD
-720 EHKFPV
+720 
-726 FVGLKIDRLEYGSST
+726 GLTLTAKW
-741 IEAIMQRQYR
+741 QRQYR

-859 GSAIK
+859 GSAIT

-890 FDPYDDGYSVKSF
+890 FDPYDDGYSVSF
-903 KTEFKSDS
+903 KDEFKTDS

-926 VYRVEGSAFA
+926 VYRVADRAFL
-936 NAAYLEKVELG
+936 NAVYLEKVELG

-990 AVSDSNTCFTNDNGD
+990 AVSDLNTCFTNDNGD
-1005 GILYEINSA
+1005 GILYEINSD

-1035 FVGEIKSYAF
+1035 FVGEIRSYAF

-1056 ERDNAFGTIGATAFN
+1056 ERGNAFGTIGTYAFN

-1095 AGEINN
+1095 ADEK
-1101 ESVYT
+1101 
-1106 VGSTLVLY
+1106 TLVLY

-1124 VPDTVTKIARYAFK
+1124 VPDTVTKIARRAFR
-1138 GNRNLVEIVI
+1138 GNNNLVEIVI
-1148 GANVSTLGDGENDYE
+1148 GANVSALGVDRDDYE

-1172 RFVVDAAS
+1172 RFAVDAAN
-1180 QSFSEIRGVLYNKAG
+1180 QNFSEIRGVLYNKAG

-1214 TAEKICRNAFA
+1214 TAEKICLNAFA

-1234 IPKSVVTVSDTLFA
+1234 IPKSVVTVSGTLFA

-1261 EAELPSGWNNNW
+1261 EAELPSGWNYNW
-1273 KDDLPTNAEVF
+1273 KGDLPTNANVV

>member
-69 NSYSVVGILDTN
+69 NSYSVVGILSTN
-81 TRKEIVIP
+81 TRTDVVVP
-89 ETYNGLPVDAIG
+89 ETYNGLPVDTIG
-101 GNAFEGAKSIKSI
+101 YNAFEGATKIK
-114 TLSENVTS
+114 TLTLGENVTS
-122 IGDYAFKGCESLRT
+122 VGDFAFKGCTALRT
-136 IHLNKVN
+136 INLNKVN
-143 AIGNGAFRGCKSLQF
+143 SIGNGAFRGCKSLQF
-158 IDVSEE
+158 VTVSED
-164 NENFSVVDN
+164 NEHYFVEHN
-173 VLYNKDLTTLWLYPT
+173 VLYNKNKTTLVLYPT
-188 AKSEPS
+188 SNYEFDN
-194 SFSVPKS
+194 FSIPKS
-201 VTTIRSYA
+201 VDTIRGGA
-209 FEGDT
+209 FEGEDL
-214 MQLNEVLIDTNVE
+214 QLEIVLIGANVKE
-227 IVSFNAFYDTF
+227 VSYNAFIDCKN
-238 FLHIYYIPVD
+238 LKIYYIPD
-248 PETNAFPSGWN
+248 ADGGIPAGWN
-259 ENWHNLSEEDAKTYI
+259 ENWHNLSEKEAADNI
-274 SVFSGKECTITLD
+274 SAFNGRECTVTFD
-287 THGGNEIEPILQ
+287 SHGGSAVEAVLQ
-299 YEGFFISNP
+299 YEKFYISTP
-308 EIPVREGYR
+308 ETPIREGYR

-322 LSDTYE
+322 LTDSYLTE
-328 KNYRVTFQYK
+328 QK
-338 VKEDITF
+338 VKFPYQVDGDRTL

-468 EKDGQGTK
+468 EKGGQGTK

-497 KESFTIVFD
+497 KESFTIVFA

-553 EFRAGE
+553 EFKAGE

-585 GGGNI
+585 GGPQYGD
-590 SPSPYKVDVGST
+590 PFKVDTGSKLSQPNASYTVKKGHDFVNWQIDGVPVDFDTYVVEKDVTLVATYEAQQYNVIFIAETGEVHATVNGNPSYAGTFEFGST
-602 ISEPDAECRDKYGYE
+602 I
-617 FRGWHVGDASGK
+617 
-629 EWDFATDVITEDL
+629 
-642 TLFAVYN
+642 
-649 AKKLT
+649 
-654 ITFKMQSGVDASIGG
+654 
-669 IKPENTIPCEFDQV
+669 
-683 LTAEQLAVVCPSEE
+683 TAESLNVVCPTETH
-697 YRFVEWQYGGV
+697 RFVEWTYGGV
-708 RVGEYEYDKEDT
+708 RYGNYDEDGKFVDFTITEEYPD
-720 EHKFPV
+720 
-726 FVGLKIDRLEYGSST
+726 GLTLTAKW
-741 IEAIMQRQYR
+741 QRQYR

-773 ASDIDNPSQY
+773 ASDIDNPIWY
-783 GYVFEYWLDGET
+783 GYVFEYWLDGAT

-803 EDILLKAKWHLD
+803 EDILLTAKWHLD
-815 TFKITYRIEGQ
+815 TFKITYKIEGQ
-826 PDEINEIEYKTEIH
+826 PDEINEIEYLTKIY

-890 FDPYDDGYSVKSF
+890 FIPNGDEYSVSF
-903 KTEFKSDS
+903 KDEFKSDS
-911 TVTAIKIPDTYNGKP
+911 TVTAIKIPDTHNGKP
-926 VYRVEGSAFA
+926 VSRVAGRAFL
-936 NAAYLEKVELG
+936 NAVYLEKVELG

-952 IESGAFVNCSGLK
+952 IESGAFMNCSGLK

-976 KPGAFAGCTRLTRI
+976 GFGAFAGCTRLTRI
-990 AVSDSNTCFTNDNGD
+990 AVSDLNTCFTNDNGD
-1005 GILYEINSA
+1005 GILYEINSD

-1056 ERDNAFGTIGATAFN
+1056 ERDNAFGTIGTYAFN

-1080 VNNSAYVSVDGVLYT
+1080 VNNDAYVSVDGVLYT
-1095 AGEINN
+1095 ADGK
-1101 ESVYT
+1101 
-1106 VGSTLVLY
+1106 TLVLY

-1124 VPDTVTKIARYAFK
+1124 VPDTVTKIARRAFR
-1138 GNRNLVEIVI
+1138 GNNNLVEIVI
-1148 GANVSTLGDGENDYE
+1148 GANVSTLGDGEDDYE

-1172 RFVVDAAS
+1172 RFVVDAEN
-1180 QSFSEIRGVLYNKAG
+1180 QSFSAIGGVLYNKAG

-1214 TAEKICRNAFA
+1214 TTEKICLNAFA

-1234 IPKSVVTVSDTLFA
+1234 IPKSVVTVSGTLFA
-1248 GAERLTTVYVGHT
+1248 GAARLTTVYVGHT
-1261 EAELPSGWNNNW
+1261 EAELPSSWNYNW
-1273 KDDLPTNAEVF
+1273 KGDLQTSANVV
-1284 YGAYTV
+1284 YGEYTV

>member
-36 PTPDP
+36 PTPNP

-69 NSYSVVGILDTN
+69 NSYSVVGILSTN
-81 TRKEIVIP
+81 TRTDVVVP
-89 ETYNGLPVDAIG
+89 ETYNGLPVDTIG
-101 GNAFEGAKSIKSI
+101 YNAFEGATKIK
-114 TLSENVTS
+114 TLTLGENVTS
-122 IGDYAFKGCESLRT
+122 VGDFAFKGCTALRT
-136 IHLNKVN
+136 INLNKVN
-143 AIGNGAFRGCKSLQF
+143 SIGNGAFRGCKSLQF
-158 IDVSEE
+158 VTVSED
-164 NENFSVVDN
+164 NEHYFVEHN
-173 VLYNKDLTTLWLYPT
+173 VLYNKNKTTLVLYPT
-188 AKSEPS
+188 SNYEFDN
-194 SFSVPKS
+194 FSIPKS
-201 VTTIRSYA
+201 VDTIRGGA
-209 FEGDT
+209 FEGEDL
-214 MQLNEVLIDTNVE
+214 QLEIVLIGANVKE
-227 IVSFNAFYDTF
+227 VSYNAFIDCKN
-238 FLHIYYIPVD
+238 LKIYYIPD
-248 PETNAFPSGWN
+248 ADGGIPAGWN
-259 ENWHNLSEEDAKTYI
+259 ENWHNLSEKEAADNI
-274 SVFSGKECTITLD
+274 SAFNGRECTVTFD
-287 THGGNEIEPILQ
+287 SHGGSAVEAVLQ
-299 YEGFFISNP
+299 YEKFYISTP
-308 EIPVREGYR
+308 ETPIREGYR

-322 LSDTYE
+322 LTDSYLTE
-328 KNYRVTFQYK
+328 QK
-338 VKEDITF
+338 VKFPYQVDGDRTL

-585 GGGNI
+585 GGPQYGD
-590 SPSPYKVDVGST
+590 PFKVDTGSKLSQPNASYNVKKGHDFVNWQIDGVPVDFDTYVVEKDVTLVATYEAQQYNVIFIAETGEVIATVNGNPSYAGTFEFGST
-602 ISEPDAECRDKYGYE
+602 I
-617 FRGWHVGDASGK
+617 
-629 EWDFATDVITEDL
+629 
-642 TLFAVYN
+642 
-649 AKKLT
+649 
-654 ITFKMQSGVDASIGG
+654 
-669 IKPENTIPCEFDQV
+669 
-683 LTAEQLAVVCPSEE
+683 TAESLNVVCPTETH
-697 YRFVEWQYGGV
+697 RFVEWTYGGV
-708 RVGEYEYDKEDT
+708 RYGNYDEDGKFVDFTITEEYPD
-720 EHKFPV
+720 
-726 FVGLKIDRLEYGSST
+726 GLTLTAKW
-741 IEAIMQRQYR
+741 QRQYR

-826 PDEINEIEYKTEIH
+826 PDEINEIEYLTKIH

-859 GSAIK
+859 GSAIT

-890 FDPYDDGYSVKSF
+890 FILKGDEYSVSF
-903 KTEFKSDS
+903 KDEFKTDS
-911 TVTAIKIPDTYNGKP
+911 TVTAIKIPDTHNGKP
-926 VYRVEGSAFA
+926 VSRVAGRAFL
-936 NAAYLEKVELG
+936 NAVYLEKVELG

-952 IESGAFVNCSGLK
+952 IESGAFMNCSGLK

-1005 GILYEINSA
+1005 GILYEINSD

-1035 FVGEIKSYAF
+1035 FVGEIRSYAF

-1056 ERDNAFGTIGATAFN
+1056 ERDNAFGTIGTYAFN

-1095 AGEINN
+1095 ADEK
-1101 ESVYT
+1101 
-1106 VGSTLVLY
+1106 TLVLY

-1124 VPDTVTKIARYAFK
+1124 VPDTVTKIARRAFR
-1138 GNRNLVEIVI
+1138 GNNNLVEIVI
-1148 GANVSTLGDGENDYE
+1148 GANVSALGDGEDDYE

-1172 RFVVDAAS
+1172 RFAVDAAN

-1214 TAEKICRNAFA
+1214 TAEKICLNAFA
-1225 GAINLSILY
+1225 GAINLSVLY
-1234 IPKSVVTVSDTLFA
+1234 IPKSVVTVSGTLFA

-1261 EAELPSGWNNNW
+1261 EAELPSGWNYDW
-1273 KDDLPTNAEVF
+1273 KGDLQTNANVV

>member
-69 NSYSVVGILDTN
+69 NSYSVVGILSTN
-81 TRKEIVIP
+81 TRTDVVVP
-89 ETYNGLPVDAIG
+89 ETYNGLPVDTIG
-101 GNAFEGAKSIKSI
+101 YNAFEGATKIK
-114 TLSENVTS
+114 TLTLGENVTS
-122 IGDYAFKGCESLRT
+122 VGDFAFKGCTALRT
-136 IHLNKVN
+136 INLNKVN
-143 AIGNGAFRGCKSLQF
+143 SIGNGAFRGCKSLQF
-158 IDVSEE
+158 VTVSED
-164 NENFSVVDN
+164 NEHYFVEHN
-173 VLYNKDLTTLWLYPT
+173 VLYNKNKTTLVLYPT
-188 AKSEPS
+188 SNYEFDN
-194 SFSVPKS
+194 FSIPKS
-201 VTTIRSYA
+201 VDTIRGGA
-209 FEGDT
+209 FEGEDL
-214 MQLNEVLIDTNVE
+214 QLEIVLIGANVKE
-227 IVSFNAFYDTF
+227 VSYNAFIDCKN
-238 FLHIYYIPVD
+238 LKIYYIPD
-248 PETNAFPSGWN
+248 ADGGIPAGWN
-259 ENWHNLSEEDAKTYI
+259 ENWHNLSEKEAADNI
-274 SVFSGKECTITLD
+274 SAFNGRECTVTFD
-287 THGGNEIEPILQ
+287 SHGGSAVEAVLQ
-299 YEGFFISNP
+299 YEKFYISTP
-308 EIPVREGYR
+308 ETPIREGYR

-322 LSDTYE
+322 LTDSYLTE
-328 KNYRVTFQYK
+328 QK
-338 VKEDITF
+338 VKFPYQVDGDRTL

-355 KFDTKEG
+355 KFDTKDG

-468 EKDGQGTK
+468 EKGGQGTK
-476 IEDDKFPY
+476 IEDDTFPY

-497 KESFTIVFD
+497 KESFTIVFA

-553 EFRAGE
+553 EFKAGE

-585 GGGNI
+585 GGPQYGD
-590 SPSPYKVDVGST
+590 PFKVDTGSKLSQPNASYHVKKGHDFVNWQIDGVPVDFDTYVVEKDVTLVATYEAQQYNVIFIAETGEVIATVNGNPSYAGTFEFGST
-602 ISEPDAECRDKYGYE
+602 I
-617 FRGWHVGDASGK
+617 
-629 EWDFATDVITEDL
+629 
-642 TLFAVYN
+642 
-649 AKKLT
+649 
-654 ITFKMQSGVDASIGG
+654 
-669 IKPENTIPCEFDQV
+669 
-683 LTAEQLAVVCPSEE
+683 TAESLNVVCPTETH
-697 YRFVEWQYGGV
+697 RFVEWTYGGV
-708 RVGEYEYDKEDT
+708 RYGNYDEDGKFVDFTITEEYPD
-720 EHKFPV
+720 
-726 FVGLKIDRLEYGSST
+726 GLTLTAKW
-741 IEAIMQRQYR
+741 QRQYR

-826 PDEINEIEYKTEIH
+826 PDEINEIEYLTEIH

-890 FDPYDDGYSVKSF
+890 FTSNGDGYSVSF
-903 KTEFKSDS
+903 KDEFKTDS
-911 TVTAIKIPDTYNGKP
+911 TVTAIKIPDTYKGKP
-926 VYRVEGSAFA
+926 VSRVAGRAFL
-936 NAAYLEKVELG
+936 NAVYLEKVELG

-952 IESGAFVNCSGLK
+952 IESGAFMNCSGLK

-976 KPGAFAGCTRLTRI
+976 GFGAFAGCTRLTRI

-1005 GILYEINSA
+1005 GILYEINSD

-1056 ERDNAFGTIGATAFN
+1056 ERDNAFGTIGTYAFN

-1095 AGEINN
+1095 ADEK
-1101 ESVYT
+1101 
-1106 VGSTLVLY
+1106 TLVLY

-1124 VPDTVTKIARYAFK
+1124 VPDTVTKIARRAFR
-1138 GNRNLVEIVI
+1138 GNNNLVEIVI
-1148 GANVSTLGDGENDYE
+1148 GANVSALGDGEDDYE

-1172 RFVVDAAS
+1172 RFAVDAAN

-1214 TAEKICRNAFA
+1214 TAEKICLNAFA

-1234 IPKSVVTVSDTLFA
+1234 IPKSVVTVSGTLFA

-1261 EAELPSGWNNNW
+1261 EAELPSGWNYNW
-1273 KDDLPTNAEVF
+1273 KGDLQTNAEVF

>member
-36 PTPDP
+36 PNPNP

-69 NSYSVVGILDTN
+69 NSYSVVGILSTN
-81 TRKEIVIP
+81 TRTDVVVP
-89 ETYNGLPVDAIG
+89 ETYNGLPVDTIG
-101 GNAFEGAKSIKSI
+101 YNAFEGATKIK
-114 TLSENVTS
+114 TLTLGENVTS
-122 IGDYAFKGCESLRT
+122 VGDFAFKGCTALRT
-136 IHLNKVN
+136 INLNKVN
-143 AIGNGAFRGCKSLQF
+143 SIGNGAFRGCKSLQF
-158 IDVSEE
+158 VTVSED
-164 NENFSVVDN
+164 NEHYFVEHN
-173 VLYNKDLTTLWLYPT
+173 VLYNKNKTTLVLYPT
-188 AKSEPS
+188 SNYEFDN
-194 SFSVPKS
+194 FSIPKS
-201 VTTIRSYA
+201 VDTIRGGA
-209 FEGDT
+209 FEGEDL
-214 MQLNEVLIDTNVE
+214 QLEIVLIGANVKE
-227 IVSFNAFYDTF
+227 VSYNAFIDCKN
-238 FLHIYYIPVD
+238 LKIYYIPD
-248 PETNAFPSGWN
+248 ADGGIPAGWN
-259 ENWHNLSEEDAKTYI
+259 ENWHNLSEKEAADNI
-274 SVFSGKECTITLD
+274 SAFNGRECTVTFD
-287 THGGNEIEPILQ
+287 SHGGSAVEAVLQ
-299 YEGFFISNP
+299 YEKFYISTP
-308 EIPVREGYR
+308 ETPIREGYR

-322 LSDTYE
+322 LTDSYLTE
-328 KNYRVTFQYK
+328 QK
-338 VKEDITF
+338 VKFPYQVDGDRTL

-585 GGGNI
+585 GGPQYGD
-590 SPSPYKVDVGST
+590 PFKVDTGSKLSQPNASYHVKKGHDFVNWQIDGVPVDFDTYVVEKDVTLVATYEAQQYNVIFIAETGEVIATVNGNPSYAGTFEFGST
-602 ISEPDAECRDKYGYE
+602 I
-617 FRGWHVGDASGK
+617 
-629 EWDFATDVITEDL
+629 
-642 TLFAVYN
+642 
-649 AKKLT
+649 
-654 ITFKMQSGVDASIGG
+654 
-669 IKPENTIPCEFDQV
+669 
-683 LTAEQLAVVCPSEE
+683 TAESLNVVCPTETH
-697 YRFVEWQYGGV
+697 RFVEWTYGGV
-708 RVGEYEYDKEDT
+708 RYGNYDEDGKFVDFTITEEYPD
-720 EHKFPV
+720 
-726 FVGLKIDRLEYGSST
+726 GLTLTAKW
-741 IEAIMQRQYR
+741 QRQYR

-1273 KDDLPTNAEVF
+1273 KGDLPTNANVV
-1284 YGAYTV
+1284 YGEYTV

>member
-36 PTPDP
+36 PTPNP

-69 NSYSVVGILDTN
+69 NSYSVVGILSTN
-81 TRKEIVIP
+81 TRTDVVVP
-89 ETYNGLPVDAIG
+89 ETYNGLPVDTIG
-101 GNAFEGAKSIKSI
+101 YNAFEGATKIK
-114 TLSENVTS
+114 TLTLGENVTS
-122 IGDYAFKGCESLRT
+122 VGDFAFKGCTALRT
-136 IHLNKVN
+136 INLNKVN
-143 AIGNGAFRGCKSLQF
+143 SIGNGAFRGCKSLQF
-158 IDVSEE
+158 VTVSED
-164 NENFSVVDN
+164 NEHYFVEHN
-173 VLYNKDLTTLWLYPT
+173 VLYNKNKTTLVLYPT
-188 AKSEPS
+188 SNYEFDN
-194 SFSVPKS
+194 FSIPKS
-201 VTTIRSYA
+201 VDTIRGGA
-209 FEGDT
+209 FEGEDL
-214 MQLNEVLIDTNVE
+214 QLEIVLIGANVKE
-227 IVSFNAFYDTF
+227 VSYNAFIDCKN
-238 FLHIYYIPVD
+238 LKIYYMPDADGGIP
-248 PETNAFPSGWN
+248 AGWN
-259 ENWHNLSEEDAKTYI
+259 ENWHNLSEKEAADNI
-274 SVFSGKECTITLD
+274 SAFNGRECTVTFD
-287 THGGNEIEPILQ
+287 SHGGSAVEAVLQ
-299 YEGFFISNP
+299 YEKFYISTP
-308 EIPVREGYR
+308 ETPIREGYR

-322 LSDTYE
+322 LTDSYLTE
-328 KNYRVTFQYK
+328 QK
-338 VKEDITF
+338 VKFPYQVDGDRTL

-585 GGGNI
+585 GGPQYGD
-590 SPSPYKVDVGST
+590 PFKVDTGSKLSQPNASYNVKKGHDFVNWQIDGVPVDFDTYVVEKDVTLVATYEAQQYNVIFIAETGEVIATVNGNPSYAGTFEFGST
-602 ISEPDAECRDKYGYE
+602 I
-617 FRGWHVGDASGK
+617 
-629 EWDFATDVITEDL
+629 
-642 TLFAVYN
+642 
-649 AKKLT
+649 
-654 ITFKMQSGVDASIGG
+654 
-669 IKPENTIPCEFDQV
+669 
-683 LTAEQLAVVCPSEE
+683 TAESLNVVCPTETH
-697 YRFVEWQYGGV
+697 RFVEWTYGGV
-708 RVGEYEYDKEDT
+708 RYGNYDEDGKFVDFTITEEYPD
-720 EHKFPV
+720 
-726 FVGLKIDRLEYGSST
+726 GLTLTAKW
-741 IEAIMQRQYR
+741 QRQYR

-890 FDPYDDGYSVKSF
+890 FTSNGDGYSVSF
-903 KTEFKSDS
+903 KDEFKTDS
-911 TVTAIKIPDTYNGKP
+911 TVTAIKIPDTHNGKP
-926 VYRVEGSAFA
+926 VSRVAGRAFL
-936 NAAYLEKVELG
+936 NAVYLEKVELG

-952 IESGAFVNCSGLK
+952 IESGAFMNCSGLK

-976 KPGAFAGCTRLTRI
+976 SFGAFAGCTRLTRI

-1005 GILYEINSA
+1005 GILYEINSD

-1035 FVGEIKSYAF
+1035 FVGEIRSYAF

-1056 ERDNAFGTIGATAFN
+1056 ERDNAFGTIGTYAFN

-1095 AGEINN
+1095 ADEK
-1101 ESVYT
+1101 
-1106 VGSTLVLY
+1106 TLVLY

-1124 VPDTVTKIARYAFK
+1124 VPDTVTKIARRAFR
-1138 GNRNLVEIVI
+1138 GNNNLVEIVI
-1148 GANVSTLGDGENDYE
+1148 GANVSVLGDGEDDYE

-1172 RFVVDAAS
+1172 RFAVDAAN

-1214 TAEKICRNAFA
+1214 TAEKICLNAFA
-1225 GAINLSILY
+1225 GAINLSVLY
-1234 IPKSVVTVSDTLFA
+1234 IPKSVVTVSGTLFA

-1261 EAELPSGWNNNW
+1261 EAELPSGWNYNW
-1273 KDDLPTNAEVF
+1273 KGDLPTNANVV

>member
-36 PTPDP
+36 PTPNP

-69 NSYSVVGILDTN
+69 NSYSVVGILSTN
-81 TRKEIVIP
+81 TRTDVVVP
-89 ETYNGLPVDAIG
+89 ETYNGLPVDTIG
-101 GNAFEGAKSIKSI
+101 YNAFEGATKIK
-114 TLSENVTS
+114 TLTLGENVTS
-122 IGDYAFKGCESLRT
+122 VGDFAFKGCTALRT
-136 IHLNKVN
+136 INLNKVN
-143 AIGNGAFRGCKSLQF
+143 SIGNGAFRGCKSLQF
-158 IDVSEE
+158 VTVSED
-164 NENFSVVDN
+164 NEHYFVEHN
-173 VLYNKDLTTLWLYPT
+173 VLYNKNKTTLVLYPT
-188 AKSEPS
+188 SNYEFDN
-194 SFSVPKS
+194 FSIPKS
-201 VTTIRSYA
+201 VDTIRGGA
-209 FEGDT
+209 FEGEDL
-214 MQLNEVLIDTNVE
+214 QLEIVLIGANVKE
-227 IVSFNAFYDTF
+227 VSYNAFIDCKN
-238 FLHIYYIPVD
+238 LKIYYIPD
-248 PETNAFPSGWN
+248 ADGGIPAGWN
-259 ENWHNLSEEDAKTYI
+259 ENWHNLSEKEAADNI
-274 SVFSGKECTITLD
+274 SAFNGRECTVTFD
-287 THGGNEIEPILQ
+287 SHGGSAVEAVLQ
-299 YEGFFISNP
+299 YEKFYISTP
-308 EIPVREGYR
+308 ETPIREGYR

-322 LSDTYE
+322 LTDSYLTE
-328 KNYRVTFQYK
+328 QK
-338 VKEDITF
+338 VKFPYQVDGDRTL

-355 KFDTKEG
+355 KFDTKDG

-497 KESFTIVFD
+497 KESFTIVFA

-585 GGGNI
+585 GGPQYGD
-590 SPSPYKVDVGST
+590 PFKVDTGSKLSQPNASYTVKKGHDFVNWQIDGVPVDFDTYVVEKDVTLVATYEAQQYNVIFIAETGEVHATVNGNPSYAGTFEFGST
-602 ISEPDAECRDKYGYE
+602 I
-617 FRGWHVGDASGK
+617 
-629 EWDFATDVITEDL
+629 
-642 TLFAVYN
+642 
-649 AKKLT
+649 
-654 ITFKMQSGVDASIGG
+654 
-669 IKPENTIPCEFDQV
+669 
-683 LTAEQLAVVCPSEE
+683 TAESLNVVCPTETH
-697 YRFVEWQYGGV
+697 RFVEWTYGGV
-708 RVGEYEYDKEDT
+708 RYGNYDEDGKFVDFTITEEYPD
-720 EHKFPV
+720 
-726 FVGLKIDRLEYGSST
+726 GLTLTAKW
-741 IEAIMQRQYR
+741 QRQYR

-803 EDILLKAKWHLD
+803 EDILLKAKWHLA

-826 PDEINEIEYKTEIH
+826 PDEINEIEYLTKIH

-853 RWTHED
+853 RWVD
-859 GSAIK
+859 GDGKTIK
-864 MPYVV
+864 MPYTVSR
-869 EGDETI
+869 DEI
-875 VAVLTAVVENENYFN
+875 IYAVLTAVVENENYFN
-890 FDPYDDGYSVKSF
+890 FDPYDDGYSVSF
-903 KTEFKSDS
+903 KDEFKTDS

-1261 EAELPSGWNNNW
+1261 EAELPSGWNYNW
-1273 KDDLPTNAEVF
+1273 KGDLPTNANVV
-1284 YGAYTV
+1284 YGEYTV